1 MNNMRIVFTGDIGF
15 DRYMDKRWTDEGL
28 ISDEVLKFMHDS
40 DHVIANVEGPLVDT
54 ERNTTTEG
62 VVQLMHTMDPA
73 AITVLKRMGADIWNL
88 CNNHMMDAGQEG
100 LRETLSRAG
109 DVGVQT
115 IGAGMNIEEASR
127 ILHMD
132 EAGGI
137 GIIAVGYRRGCKPAG
152 DTLGGCFMWNDV
164 ERIRQRIAEIKLNNR
179 WCIIVAH
186 AGEEFTALPSP
197 YTRDKY
203 LEFLDMGADIIVA
216 HHPHVP
222 MNYEILGEGENRK
235 AIFYSLGNFIFD
247 TDYQRAQ
254 YNTEKGVLLR
264 LSLNERDFAFDAMG
278 IRIDRETESIRR
290 GELPRIFTNV
300 DATQYELLKA
310 LSARMFVAATKRQQI
325 YLNHDMA
332 EYDKAQWDEHF
343 ANPVRSGRVE
353 GEALDFQ
360 IICPLAE
367 TEDEDVWSKSSLKD
381 VVGYI
386 VEQMYDIDYSKALAV
401 NGNHDRLLKVME
413 RADRGD
419 KITVA
424 FLGGSITEGSVASD
438 DKSCYAYLTYSWWC
452 NTFPDAKINYV
463 NAGIGGT
470 PSLLGNGRCNE
481 DILNFEPDVVYIEF
495 SVNDVDLPNVREI
508 YEGLL
513 RRVLYSKS
521 SPAVVVINNGF
532 YNDGRTVQDVHNELA
547 AYYGIPAISIVDTL
561 VACTM
566 DGRIPIRDITPDDL
580 HPNDRGHML
589 LAGIIRYVQDGIYN
603 EYLDKR
609 AYWILQKSLSGMNV
623 DESIYSC
630 DRNAHDNEGYT
641 NHKVISG
648 DSTESLK
655 KLPAL
660 TNNSYETLHRYN
672 SLNSTPIL
680 HGFRVDERPVEAVKI
695 WERGGYLAE
704 HAGDSIEYNI
714 KASTLCIGFKRSL
727 IKPAPIAK
735 VFLDGVEAAILDAN
749 FDEDWGN
756 KLEIVPILEDNNLE
770 SSGISK
776 AGDLTEAA
784 DKPMHNIKIEIVDA
798 PLSCVPF
805 YLVAIYGN

>member
-1 MNNMRIVFTGDIGF
+1 MNNLQIVFTGDIGF

-28 ISDEVLKFMHDS
+28 ISDEVLKFMHSS
-40 DHVIANVEGPLVDT
+40 DHVIANVEGPLVDNMQ
-54 ERNTTTEG
+54 NTTTEG
-62 VVQLMHTMDPA
+62 VLQLMHTMDPA

-100 LRETLSRAG
+100 LAWTLQAAKAAG
-109 DVGVQT
+109 GST
-115 IGAGMNIEEASR
+115 IGAGMNIDEASS
-127 ILHMD
+127 ILRLN

-137 GIIAVGYRRGCKPAG
+137 GIIAVGYRRGCKPAS

-164 ERIRQRIAEIKLNNR
+164 DRIRERIDEIKSNNR

-222 MNYEILGEGENRK
+222 MNYELIGEGANRK

-264 LSLNERDFAFDAMG
+264 LSLNEKGFDFDAMG
-278 IRIDRETESIRR
+278 IRIDRESESIKR

-310 LSARMFVAATKRQQI
+310 LSAKMFIAATKRQQI
-325 YLNHDMA
+325 YLNKAMA
-332 EYDKAQWDEHF
+332 EYDPSQWEEHF
-343 ANPVRSGRVE
+343 ANPKRSGRVE
-353 GEALDFQ
+353 GEALDFR

-367 TEDEDVWSKSSLKD
+367 KESEQVWSKSHLKD
-381 VVGYI
+381 VMGYI

-401 NGNHDRLLKVME
+401 NGNHDRLLSVME
-413 RADRGD
+413 RADKGD
-419 KITVA
+419 NITVA

-438 DKSCYAYLTYSWWC
+438 DKNCYAYLTYRWWC
-452 NTFPDAKINYV
+452 STFPDASIQYV

-470 PSLLGNGRCNE
+470 PSLLGVGRCNE
-481 DILNFEPDVVYIEF
+481 DILDYEPDVVYIEF
-495 SVNDVDLPNVREI
+495 SVNDVDLPNVGEI

-513 RRVLYSKS
+513 RKVLYSKS
-521 SPAVVVINNGF
+521 NPAVVVINNGF
-532 YNDGRTVQDVHNELA
+532 YNDGRTVQDVHNKLA
-547 AYYGIPAISIVDTL
+547 SYYGIPAISIVDTL
-561 VACTM
+561 VACTL

-580 HPNDRGHML
+580 HPNDRGHIL
-589 LAGIIRYVQDGIYN
+589 LAGVIRYVQDKIYN

-609 AYWILQKSLSGMNV
+609 IDLTLQDSVLS
-623 DESIYSC
+623 ESADPGC
-630 DRNAHDNEGYT
+630 TAHM
-641 NHKVISG
+641 
-648 DSTESLK
+648 
-655 KLPAL
+655 LPAL
-660 TNNSYETLHRYN
+660 TGNSYETLHRYN
-672 SLNSTPIL
+672 SINSNPVLN
-680 HGFRVDERPVEAVKI
+680 GFRADERPIEAVKI
-695 WERGGYLAE
+695 WERGGYLAD

-714 KASTLCIGFKRSL
+714 NASTICVSFKRSL

-735 VFLDGVEAAILDAN
+735 VFLDGAEVAILDAN

-756 KLEIVPILEDNNLE
+756 KLEIVPILE
-770 SSGISK
+770 GSK
-776 AGDLTEAA
+776 SDSA
-784 DKPMHNIKIEIVDA
+784 DRPSHSIKVEIVDA
-798 PLSCVPF
+798 PEGCVPF
-805 YLVAIYGN
+805 YLVAVYGN

>member
-1 MNNMRIVFTGDIGF
+1 MNNLQIVFTGDIGF

-28 ISDEVLKFMHDS
+28 ISDEVLKFMHNS
-40 DHVIANVEGPLVDT
+40 DHVIANVEGPLVDNMQ
-54 ERNTTTEG
+54 NTTTEG
-62 VVQLMHTMDPA
+62 VLQLMHTMDPA

-100 LRETLSRAG
+100 LAATLQAAKAAG
-109 DVGVQT
+109 VST
-115 IGAGMNIEEASR
+115 IGAGMNIDEASS
-127 ILHMD
+127 ILRLD

-137 GIIAVGYRRGCKPAG
+137 GIIAVGYRRGCKPAS

-164 ERIRQRIAEIKLNNR
+164 DRIRERIDEIKSNNR

-222 MNYEILGEGENRK
+222 MNYELIGEGANRK

-264 LSLNERDFAFDAMG
+264 LSLNEKGFDFDAMG
-278 IRIDRETESIRR
+278 IRIDRESESIKR

-310 LSARMFVAATKRQQI
+310 LSAKMFIAATKRQQI
-325 YLNHDMA
+325 YLNKAMA
-332 EYDKAQWDEHF
+332 EYDPSQWEEHF
-343 ANPVRSGRVE
+343 ANPKRSGRVE
-353 GEALDFQ
+353 GEALDFR

-367 TEDEDVWSKSSLKD
+367 KENEQVWSKSHLKD
-381 VVGYI
+381 VMGYI
-386 VEQMYDIDYSKALAV
+386 VEQMYDIDYSKAPAV
-401 NGNHDRLLKVME
+401 NGNHDRLLSVME
-413 RADRGD
+413 RADKGD

-438 DKSCYAYLTYSWWC
+438 DKNCYAYLTYRWWC
-452 NTFPDAKINYV
+452 STFPDARIQYV

-470 PSLLGNGRCNE
+470 PSLLGVGRCNE
-481 DILNFEPDVVYIEF
+481 DILDYEPDVVYIEF
-495 SVNDVDLPNVREI
+495 SVNDVDLPNVSEI

-513 RRVLYSKS
+513 RKVLYSKS
-521 SPAVVVINNGF
+521 NPAVVVINNGF
-532 YNDGRTVQDVHNELA
+532 YNDGRTVQDVHNKLA
-547 AYYGIPAISIVDTL
+547 SYYGIPAISIVDTL
-561 VACTM
+561 VACTL

-580 HPNDRGHML
+580 HPNDRGHIL
-589 LAGIIRYVQDGIYN
+589 LAGVIRYVQDKIYN

-609 AYWILQKSLSGMNV
+609 IDLKLQNSVLS
-623 DESIYSC
+623 ESADPGC
-630 DRNAHDNEGYT
+630 TAHM
-641 NHKVISG
+641 
-648 DSTESLK
+648 
-655 KLPAL
+655 LPAL
-660 TNNSYETLHRYN
+660 TGNSYETLHRYN
-672 SLNSTPIL
+672 SSNSTPVL
-680 HGFRVDERPVEAVKI
+680 NGFRADERPIEAVKI

-704 HAGDSIEYNI
+704 HTGDSIEYNI
-714 KASTLCIGFKRSL
+714 NASTICVSFKRSL

-735 VFLDGVEAAILDAN
+735 VFLDGAEVVTLDAN

-756 KLEIVPILEDNNLE
+756 KLEIVPILE
-770 SSGISK
+770 GSK
-776 AGDLTEAA
+776 SDSA
-784 DKPMHNIKIEIVDA
+784 DRPLHSIKVEIVDA
-798 PLSCVPF
+798 PEGCVPF
-805 YLVAIYGN
+805 YLVAVYGN

>member
-1 MNNMRIVFTGDIGF
+1 MNNLQIVFTGDIGF
-15 DRYMDKRWTDEGL
+15 DRYMDKRWMDEGL
-28 ISDEVLKFMHDS
+28 ISDEVLKFMHNS
-40 DHVIANVEGPLVDT
+40 DHVIANVEGPLVDNMQ
-54 ERNTTTEG
+54 NTATEG
-62 VVQLMHTMDPA
+62 VLQLMHTMDPV

-100 LRETLSRAG
+100 LAATLQAAKTAG
-109 DVGVQT
+109 VST
-115 IGAGMNIEEASR
+115 IGAGMNIDEASS
-127 ILHMD
+127 ILRLD

-137 GIIAVGYRRGCKPAG
+137 GIIAVGYRRGCKPAS

-164 ERIRQRIAEIKLNNR
+164 DRIRQRIAEIKLNNR
-179 WCIIVAH
+179 WCVIVAH

-222 MNYEILGEGENRK
+222 MNYELIGEGADRK

-278 IRIDRETESIRR
+278 IRIDRESETIKR

-300 DATQYELLKA
+300 DAAQYDLLKA

-325 YLNHDMA
+325 YLNKAMT
-332 EYDKAQWDEHF
+332 EYDSSQWDEHF

-360 IICPLAE
+360 IICPLAD

-401 NGNHDRLLKVME
+401 RGDHDRLLKVME
-413 RADRGD
+413 RADRGEN
-419 KITVA
+419 ITIA

-470 PSLLGNGRCNE
+470 PSLLGVGRCNE
-481 DILNFEPDVVYIEF
+481 DILDYEPDVVYIEF
-495 SVNDVDLPNVREI
+495 SVNDVDLPNVGEI

-513 RRVLYSKS
+513 RKVLYSKS
-521 SPAVVVINNGF
+521 NPAVVVINNGF
-532 YNDGRTVQDVHNELA
+532 YNDGRTVQDVHNKLA
-547 AYYGIPAISIVDTL
+547 SYYGIPAISIVDTL
-561 VACTM
+561 VACTL

-580 HPNDRGHML
+580 HPNDRGHIL
-589 LAGIIRYVQDGIYN
+589 LAGVIRYVQDKIYN

-609 AYWILQKSLSGMNV
+609 IDLTLQNSVLSERTGKCSLN
-623 DESIYSC
+623 C
-630 DRNAHDNEGYT
+630 DCNAKAPDISTYRNPNDADTDCPAHM
-641 NHKVISG
+641 
-648 DSTESLK
+648 
-655 KLPAL
+655 LPAL
-660 TNNSYETLHRYN
+660 TCNSYETLQRYN
-672 SLNSTPIL
+672 SINSNPVLN
-680 HGFRVDERPVEAVKI
+680 GFRVDERPIEAVKI

-704 HAGDSIEYNI
+704 HTGDSIEYNI
-714 KASTLCIGFKRSL
+714 NASTICVSFKRSL

-735 VFLDGVEAAILDAN
+735 VFLDGAEVAILDAN
-749 FDEDWGN
+749 FYEDWGN
-756 KLEIVPILEDNNLE
+756 KLEIVPILEGNKSD
-770 SSGISK
+770 S
-776 AGDLTEAA
+776 A
-784 DKPMHNIKIEIVDA
+784 DRPSHNIKVEIVDA
-798 PLSCVPF
+798 PEGCVPF
-805 YLVAIYGN
+805 YLVAVYGN

>member
-1 MNNMRIVFTGDIGF
+1 MNNLQIVFTGDIGF

-28 ISDEVLKFMHDS
+28 ISDEVLKFMHNS
-40 DHVIANVEGPLVDT
+40 DHVIANVEGPLVDNMQ
-54 ERNTTTEG
+54 NTTTEG
-62 VVQLMHTMDPA
+62 VLQLMHTMDPA

-100 LRETLSRAG
+100 LSCTLQAAKAAG
-109 DVGVQT
+109 VST
-115 IGAGMNIEEASR
+115 IGAGMNIDEASS
-127 ILHMD
+127 ILRLD

-137 GIIAVGYRRGCKPAG
+137 GIIAVGYRRGCKPAS

-164 ERIRQRIAEIKLNNR
+164 DRIRERIDEIKLNNR

-222 MNYEILGEGENRK
+222 MNYELIGEGTNRK

-264 LSLNERDFAFDAMG
+264 LSLNENGFDFDAMG
-278 IRIDRETESIRR
+278 IRIDRESESIKR

-310 LSARMFVAATKRQQI
+310 LSAKMFVAATKRQQI
-325 YLNHDMA
+325 YLNKAMA
-332 EYDKAQWDEHF
+332 EYDPSQWEEHF
-343 ANPVRSGRVE
+343 ANPKRSGRVE
-353 GEALDFQ
+353 GEALDFR

-367 TEDEDVWSKSSLKD
+367 KESEQVWSKSNLKD
-381 VVGYI
+381 VMGYI
-386 VEQMYDIDYSKALAV
+386 VEQMYDIDYSKAPAV
-401 NGNHDRLLKVME
+401 NGNHDRLLSVME
-413 RADRGD
+413 RADKGD
-419 KITVA
+419 KITIA

-438 DKSCYAYLTYSWWC
+438 DKNCYAYLTYSWWC
-452 NTFPDAKINYV
+452 STFPDARIQYV

-470 PSLLGNGRCNE
+470 PSLLGVGRCNE
-481 DILNFEPDVVYIEF
+481 DILDFEPDVVYIEF
-495 SVNDVDLPNVREI
+495 SVNDVDLPNVSEI

-513 RRVLYSKS
+513 RKVLYSKS
-521 SPAVVVINNGF
+521 NPAVVVINNGF
-532 YNDGRTVQDVHNELA
+532 YNDGRTVQDVHNKLA
-547 AYYGIPAISIVDTL
+547 SYYGIPAISIVDTL
-561 VACTM
+561 VACTL

-580 HPNDRGHML
+580 HPNDRGHIL
-589 LAGIIRYVQDGIYN
+589 LAGVIRYVQDKIYN

-609 AYWILQKSLSGMNV
+609 IDLTLQNSVLS
-623 DESIYSC
+623 ESADPGC
-630 DRNAHDNEGYT
+630 TAHM
-641 NHKVISG
+641 
-648 DSTESLK
+648 
-655 KLPAL
+655 LPAL
-660 TNNSYETLHRYN
+660 TGNSYETLHRYN
-672 SLNSTPIL
+672 SSNSTPVL
-680 HGFRVDERPVEAVKI
+680 NGFRADERPIEAVKI

-704 HAGDSIEYNI
+704 HTGDSIEYNI
-714 KASTLCIGFKRSL
+714 NASTICVSFKRSL

-735 VFLDGVEAAILDAN
+735 VFLDGAEVAILDAN

-756 KLEIVPILEDNNLE
+756 KLEIVPILEGSKSD
-770 SSGISK
+770 SGDRPLHS
-776 AGDLTEAA
+776 
-784 DKPMHNIKIEIVDA
+784 IKVEIVDA
-798 PLSCVPF
+798 PESCVPF
-805 YLVAIYGN
+805 YLVAVYGN

>member
-100 LRETLSRAG
+100 LKETLSRAE

-300 DATQYELLKA
+300 DATQYDLLKA

-367 TEDEDVWSKSSLKD
+367 TEDEDVWSTSSLQD

-419 KITVA
+419 KLTVA
-424 FLGGSITEGSVASD
+424 FLGGSITEGSVASN
-438 DKSCYAYLTYSWWC
+438 DKSCYAYLTYRWWG

-495 SVNDVDLPNVREI
+495 SVNDVDLPNVSEI

-513 RRVLYSKS
+513 RKVLYSKS
-521 SPAVVVINNGF
+521 NPAVVVINNGF
-532 YNDGRTVQDVHNELA
+532 YNDGRTVQDVHNKLA
-547 AYYGIPAISIVDTL
+547 SYYGIPAISIVDTL
-561 VACTM
+561 VACTL

-580 HPNDRGHML
+580 HPNDRGHIL
-589 LAGIIRYVQDGIYN
+589 LAGVIRYVQDKIYN

-609 AYWILQKSLSGMNV
+609 IDLTLQNSVLSENADKCSLRCDSNAQTP
-623 DESIYSC
+623 DISTYRNPNEADPSC
-630 DRNAHDNEGYT
+630 PAHM
-641 NHKVISG
+641 
-648 DSTESLK
+648 
-655 KLPAL
+655 LPAL
-660 TNNSYETLHRYN
+660 TCNSYETLHRYN
-672 SLNSTPIL
+672 SFNSNPVLN
-680 HGFRVDERPVEAVKI
+680 GFRADERPIEAVKI
-695 WERGGYLAE
+695 WDRGGYLAE
-704 HAGDSIEYNI
+704 HIGDSIEYIIN
-714 KASTLCIGFKRSL
+714 ASTVCVSFKRSL

-735 VFLDGVEAAILDAN
+735 VFLDGAEVAILDAN

-756 KLEIVPILEDNNLE
+756 KLEIVPILE
-770 SSGISK
+770 GSK
-776 AGDLTEAA
+776 SDSA
-784 DKPMHNIKIEIVDA
+784 DRPSHSIKVEIVDA
-798 PLSCVPF
+798 PEGCVPF
-805 YLVAIYGN
+805 YLVAVYGN

>member
-1 MNNMRIVFTGDIGF
+1 MNNLQIVFTGDIGF

-28 ISDEVLKFMHDS
+28 ISDEVLKFMHNS
-40 DHVIANVEGPLVDT
+40 DHVIANVEGPLVDNMQ
-54 ERNTTTEG
+54 NTTTEG
-62 VVQLMHTMDPA
+62 VLQLMHTMDPA
-73 AITVLKRMGADIWNL
+73 AITVLKRMRADIWNL

-100 LRETLSRAG
+100 LAATLQAAKAAG
-109 DVGVQT
+109 VST
-115 IGAGMNIEEASR
+115 IGAGMNIDEASS
-127 ILHMD
+127 ILRMD

-137 GIIAVGYRRGCKPAG
+137 GIIAVGYRRGCKPAS

-164 ERIRQRIAEIKLNNR
+164 DRIRERIDEIKLNNR

-222 MNYEILGEGENRK
+222 MNYELIGEGANRK

-254 YNTEKGVLLR
+254 YNTEKGVLLK
-264 LSLNERDFAFDAMG
+264 LMLTDKSFDFEAMG

-470 PSLLGNGRCNE
+470 PSLLGVGRCNE
-481 DILNFEPDVVYIEF
+481 DILDFEPDVVYIEF
-495 SVNDVDLPNVREI
+495 SVNDVDLPNVSEI

-513 RRVLYSKS
+513 RKVLYSKS
-521 SPAVVVINNGF
+521 NPAVVVINNGF
-532 YNDGRTVQDVHNELA
+532 YNDGRTVQDVHNKLA
-547 AYYGIPAISIVDTL
+547 SYYGIPAISIVDTL
-561 VACTM
+561 VACTL

-580 HPNDRGHML
+580 HPNDRGHIL
-589 LAGIIRYVQDGIYN
+589 LAGVIRYVQDNIYN

-609 AYWILQKSLSGMNV
+609 IYLTLQNSVLS
-623 DESIYSC
+623 ESADPGC
-630 DRNAHDNEGYT
+630 TAHM
-641 NHKVISG
+641 
-648 DSTESLK
+648 
-655 KLPAL
+655 LPAL
-660 TNNSYETLHRYN
+660 TCNSYETLHRYN
-672 SLNSTPIL
+672 SINSNPVLN
-680 HGFRVDERPVEAVKI
+680 GFRVDERPIEAVKI

-704 HAGDSIEYNI
+704 HTGDSIEYII
-714 KASTLCIGFKRSL
+714 KASTICVSFKRSL

-735 VFLDGVEAAILDAN
+735 VFLDGAEVAILDAN

-756 KLEIVPILEDNNLE
+756 KLEIVPILEGSKSD
-770 SSGISK
+770 SGDRLS
-776 AGDLTEAA
+776 
-784 DKPMHNIKIEIVDA
+784 HRIKVEIVDA
-798 PLSCVPF
+798 PEGCVPF
-805 YLVAIYGN
+805 YLVAVYGN

>member
-40 DHVIANVEGPLVDT
+40 DHVIANVEGPLV
-54 ERNTTTEG
+54 EAARNTTTEG

-88 CNNHMMDAGQEG
+88 CNNHIMDAGQEG
-100 LRETLSRAG
+100 LKETLSRAE

-300 DATQYELLKA
+300 DATQYDLLKA

-367 TEDEDVWSKSSLKD
+367 TEDEDVWSTSSLQD

-419 KITVA
+419 KLTVA
-424 FLGGSITEGSVASD
+424 FLGGSITEGSVASN
-438 DKSCYAYLTYSWWC
+438 DKSCYAYLTYRWWC

-609 AYWILQKSLSGMNV
+609 IELTLQNSVLSESADKCSLS
-623 DESIYSC
+623 C
-630 DRNAHDNEGYT
+630 DSNAQTPDISTYRNPNDADTDCPAHM
-641 NHKVISG
+641 
-648 DSTESLK
+648 
-655 KLPAL
+655 LPAL
-660 TNNSYETLHRYN
+660 TCNSYETLHRYN
-672 SLNSTPIL
+672 SSNSTPVL
-680 HGFRVDERPVEAVKI
+680 NGFRADERPIEAVKI
-695 WERGGYLAE
+695 WERGGYLAD
-704 HAGDSIEYNI
+704 HTGDSIEYNI
-714 KASTLCIGFKRSL
+714 NASTICVSFKRSL

-735 VFLDGVEAAILDAN
+735 VFLDGAEVAILDAN
-749 FDEDWGN
+749 FYEDWGN
-756 KLEIVPILEDNNLE
+756 KLEIVPILE
-770 SSGISK
+770 GSK
-776 AGDLTEAA
+776 SDSA
-784 DKPMHNIKIEIVDA
+784 DRPSHSIKVEIVDA
-798 PLSCVPF
+798 PEGCVPF
-805 YLVAIYGN
+805 YLVAVYGN

>member
-100 LRETLSRAG
+100 LKETLSRAE

-300 DATQYELLKA
+300 DATQYDLLKA

-367 TEDEDVWSKSSLKD
+367 TEDEDVWSTSSLQD

-419 KITVA
+419 KLTVA

-438 DKSCYAYLTYSWWC
+438 DKSCYAYLTYRWWC
-452 NTFPDAKINYV
+452 NTFPDAKIQYV

-470 PSLLGNGRCNE
+470 PSLLGVGRCNE
-481 DILNFEPDVVYIEF
+481 DILDYEPDVVYIEF
-495 SVNDVDLPNVREI
+495 SVNDVDLPNVSEI

-513 RRVLYSKS
+513 RKVLYSKS
-521 SPAVVVINNGF
+521 NPAVVVINNGF
-532 YNDGRTVQDVHNELA
+532 YNDGRTVQDVHNKLA
-547 AYYGIPAISIVDTL
+547 SYYGIPAISIVDTL
-561 VACTM
+561 VACTL

-580 HPNDRGHML
+580 HPNDRGHIL
-589 LAGIIRYVQDGIYN
+589 LAGVIRYVQDKIYN

-609 AYWILQKSLSGMNV
+609 IDLTLQNSVSGENADKCSLRCDSNAQTP
-623 DESIYSC
+623 DISTYRNPNEADPSC
-630 DRNAHDNEGYT
+630 PAHM
-641 NHKVISG
+641 
-648 DSTESLK
+648 
-655 KLPAL
+655 LPAL
-660 TNNSYETLHRYN
+660 TCNSYETLHRYN
-672 SLNSTPIL
+672 SFNSNPVLN
-680 HGFRVDERPVEAVKI
+680 GFRADERPIEAVKI
-695 WERGGYLAE
+695 WDRGGYLAE
-704 HAGDSIEYNI
+704 HIGDSIEYIIN
-714 KASTLCIGFKRSL
+714 ASTVCVSFKRSL

-735 VFLDGVEAAILDAN
+735 VFLDGAEVAILDAN

-756 KLEIVPILEDNNLE
+756 KLEIVPILE
-770 SSGISK
+770 GSK
-776 AGDLTEAA
+776 SDSV
-784 DKPMHNIKIEIVDA
+784 DRPSHSIKVEIVDA
-798 PLSCVPF
+798 PEGCVPF
-805 YLVAIYGN
+805 YLVAVYGN

>member
-40 DHVIANVEGPLVDT
+40 DHVIANVEGPLV
-54 ERNTTTEG
+54 EAARNTTTEG

-100 LRETLSRAG
+100 LAATLQAARDAG
-109 DVGVQT
+109 VRT
-115 IGAGMNIEEASR
+115 IGVGMNIDEASG
-127 ILHMD
+127 ILHME

-137 GIIAVGYRRGCKPAG
+137 GIISVGYRRGCKPAG

-264 LSLNERDFAFDAMG
+264 LSLNEWDFAFDAMG

-300 DATQYELLKA
+300 DATQYDLLKA

-470 PSLLGNGRCNE
+470 PSLLGVGRCNE
-481 DILNFEPDVVYIEF
+481 DILDYEPDVVYIEF
-495 SVNDVDLPNVREI
+495 SVNDVDLPNVSEI

-513 RRVLYSKS
+513 RKVLYSKS
-521 SPAVVVINNGF
+521 NPAVVVINNGF
-532 YNDGRTVQDVHNELA
+532 YNDGRTVQDVHNKLA
-547 AYYGIPAISIVDTL
+547 SYYGIPAISIVDTL
-561 VACTM
+561 VACTL

-580 HPNDRGHML
+580 HPNDRGHIL
-589 LAGIIRYVQDGIYN
+589 LAGVIRYVQDKIYN

-609 AYWILQKSLSGMNV
+609 IDLTLQNSVSGENADKCSLRCDSNAQTP
-623 DESIYSC
+623 DISTYRNPNEADPSC
-630 DRNAHDNEGYT
+630 PAHM
-641 NHKVISG
+641 
-648 DSTESLK
+648 
-655 KLPAL
+655 LPAL
-660 TNNSYETLHRYN
+660 TCNSYETLHRYN
-672 SLNSTPIL
+672 SFNSNPVLN
-680 HGFRVDERPVEAVKI
+680 GFRADERPIEAVKI
-695 WERGGYLAE
+695 WDRGGYLAE
-704 HAGDSIEYNI
+704 HIGDSIEYIIN
-714 KASTLCIGFKRSL
+714 ASTVCVSFKRSL

-735 VFLDGVEAAILDAN
+735 VFLDGAEVAILDAN

-756 KLEIVPILEDNNLE
+756 KLEIVPILE
-770 SSGISK
+770 GSK
-776 AGDLTEAA
+776 SDSV
-784 DKPMHNIKIEIVDA
+784 DRPSHSIKVEIVDA
-798 PLSCVPF
+798 PEGCVPF
-805 YLVAIYGN
+805 YLVAVYGN

>member
-1 MNNMRIVFTGDIGF
+1 MNNLQIVFTGDIGF

-28 ISDEVLKFMHDS
+28 ISDEVLKFIHNS
-40 DHVIANVEGPLVDT
+40 DHVIANVEGPLVDNMQ
-54 ERNTTTEG
+54 NTTKEG
-62 VVQLMHTMDPA
+62 VLQLMHTMDPA

-100 LRETLSRAG
+100 LSCTLQAAKAAG
-109 DVGVQT
+109 VST
-115 IGAGMNIEEASR
+115 IGAGMNIDEASS
-127 ILHMD
+127 ILRLD

-137 GIIAVGYRRGCKPAG
+137 GIIAVGYRRGCKPAS

-164 ERIRQRIAEIKLNNR
+164 DRIRERIDEIKLNNR

-203 LEFLDMGADIIVA
+203 LQFLDMGADIIVA

-222 MNYEILGEGENRK
+222 MNYELIGEGANRK

-264 LSLNERDFAFDAMG
+264 LSLNEKGFDFDAMG
-278 IRIDRETESIRR
+278 IRIDRESESIKR

-310 LSARMFVAATKRQQI
+310 LSAKMFIAATKRQQI
-325 YLNHDMA
+325 YLNKAMA
-332 EYDKAQWDEHF
+332 EYDSSQWEEHF
-343 ANPVRSGRVE
+343 ANPKRSGRVE
-353 GEALDFQ
+353 GEALDFR

-367 TEDEDVWSKSSLKD
+367 KENEQVWSKSHLKD
-381 VVGYI
+381 VMGYI
-386 VEQMYDIDYSKALAV
+386 VEQMYDIDYSKAPAV
-401 NGNHDRLLKVME
+401 NGNHDRLLSVME
-413 RADRGD
+413 RADKGD

-438 DKSCYAYLTYSWWC
+438 DKNCYAYLTYRWWC
-452 NTFPDAKINYV
+452 STFPDARIQYV

-470 PSLLGNGRCNE
+470 PSLLGVGRCNE
-481 DILNFEPDVVYIEF
+481 DILDYEPDVVYIEF
-495 SVNDVDLPNVREI
+495 SVNDVDLPNVSEI

-513 RRVLYSKS
+513 RKVLYSKS
-521 SPAVVVINNGF
+521 NPAVVVINNGF
-532 YNDGRTVQDVHNELA
+532 YNDGRTVQDVHNKLA
-547 AYYGIPAISIVDTL
+547 SYYGIPAISIVDTL
-561 VACTM
+561 VACTL

-580 HPNDRGHML
+580 HPNDRGHIL
-589 LAGIIRYVQDGIYN
+589 LAGVIRYVQDKIYN

-609 AYWILQKSLSGMNV
+609 IDLTLQNSVLSENADKCSLS
-623 DESIYSC
+623 C
-630 DRNAHDNEGYT
+630 DSNAQTPDISTYRNPNDADTDCPAHM
-641 NHKVISG
+641 
-648 DSTESLK
+648 
-655 KLPAL
+655 LPAL
-660 TNNSYETLHRYN
+660 TCNSYETLHRYN
-672 SLNSTPIL
+672 STNSTPVL
-680 HGFRVDERPVEAVKI
+680 NGFRVDERPIEAVKI

-704 HAGDSIEYNI
+704 HTGDSIEYII
-714 KASTLCIGFKRSL
+714 KASTICVSFKRSL

-735 VFLDGVEAAILDAN
+735 VFLDGAEVAILDAN

-756 KLEIVPILEDNNLE
+756 KLEIIPILE
-770 SSGISK
+770 GSK
-776 AGDLTEAA
+776 SDSA
-784 DKPMHNIKIEIVDA
+784 DRPSHSIKVEIVDA
-798 PLSCVPF
+798 PEGCVPF
-805 YLVAIYGN
+805 YLVAVYGN

>member
-40 DHVIANVEGPLVDT
+40 DHVIANVEGPLV
-54 ERNTTTEG
+54 EAARNTTTEG

-88 CNNHMMDAGQEG
+88 CNNHIMDAGQEG
-100 LRETLSRAG
+100 LAATLQAARDAG
-109 DVGVQT
+109 VRT
-115 IGAGMNIEEASR
+115 IGVGMNIDEASG
-127 ILHMD
+127 ILHME

-137 GIIAVGYRRGCKPAG
+137 GIISVGYRRGCKPAG

-278 IRIDRETESIRR
+278 IRIERETESIRR

-300 DATQYELLKA
+300 DATQYDLLKA

-367 TEDEDVWSKSSLKD
+367 TEDEDVWSTSSLQD

-419 KITVA
+419 KLTVA
-424 FLGGSITEGSVASD
+424 FLGGSITEGSVASN
-438 DKSCYAYLTYSWWC
+438 DKSCYAYLTYRWWC

-495 SVNDVDLPNVREI
+495 SVNDVDLPNVSEI

-513 RRVLYSKS
+513 RKVLYSKS
-521 SPAVVVINNGF
+521 NPAVVVINNGF
-532 YNDGRTVQDVHNELA
+532 YNDGRTVQDVHNKLA
-547 AYYGIPAISIVDTL
+547 SYYGIPAISIVDTL
-561 VACTM
+561 VACTL

-580 HPNDRGHML
+580 HPNDRGHIL
-589 LAGIIRYVQDGIYN
+589 LAGVIRYVQDKIYN

-609 AYWILQKSLSGMNV
+609 IDLTLQNSVSGENADKCSLRCDSNAQTP
-623 DESIYSC
+623 DISTYRNPNEADPSC
-630 DRNAHDNEGYT
+630 PAHM
-641 NHKVISG
+641 
-648 DSTESLK
+648 
-655 KLPAL
+655 LPAL
-660 TNNSYETLHRYN
+660 TCNSYETLHRYN
-672 SLNSTPIL
+672 SFNSNPVLN
-680 HGFRVDERPVEAVKI
+680 GFRADERPIEAVKI
-695 WERGGYLAE
+695 WDRGGYLAE
-704 HAGDSIEYNI
+704 HIGDSIEYIIN
-714 KASTLCIGFKRSL
+714 ASTVCVSFKRSL

-735 VFLDGVEAAILDAN
+735 VFLDGAEVAILDAN

-756 KLEIVPILEDNNLE
+756 KLEIVPILE
-770 SSGISK
+770 GSK
-776 AGDLTEAA
+776 SDSV
-784 DKPMHNIKIEIVDA
+784 DRPSHSIKVEIVDA
-798 PLSCVPF
+798 PEGCVPF
-805 YLVAIYGN
+805 YLVAVYGN

>member
-1 MNNMRIVFTGDIGF
+1 MNNLQIVFTGDIGF

-28 ISDEVLKFMHDS
+28 ISDEVLKFMHNS
-40 DHVIANVEGPLVDT
+40 DHVIANVEGPLVDNMQ
-54 ERNTTTEG
+54 NTTTEG
-62 VVQLMHTMDPA
+62 VLQLMHTMDPA

-88 CNNHMMDAGQEG
+88 CNNHIMDAGQEG
-100 LRETLSRAG
+100 LSCTLQTAKAAG
-109 DVGVQT
+109 VST
-115 IGAGMNIEEASR
+115 IGAGMNIDEASS
-127 ILHMD
+127 ILRLN

-137 GIIAVGYRRGCKPAG
+137 GIIAVGYRRGCKPAS

-164 ERIRQRIAEIKLNNR
+164 DRIRERIDEIKSNNR

-222 MNYEILGEGENRK
+222 MNYELIGEGANRK

-264 LSLNERDFAFDAMG
+264 LSLNENGFDFDAMG
-278 IRIDRETESIRR
+278 IRIDRESESIKR

-300 DATQYELLKA
+300 DAAQYDLLKA

-325 YLNHDMA
+325 YLNKAMT
-332 EYDKAQWDEHF
+332 EYDSSQWDEHF

-360 IICPLAE
+360 IICPLAD

-401 NGNHDRLLKVME
+401 RGDQDRLRNVME
-413 RADRGD
+413 RADKGD

-438 DKSCYAYLTYSWWC
+438 DKNCYAYLTYRWWC
-452 NTFPDAKINYV
+452 STFPDARIQYV

-470 PSLLGNGRCNE
+470 PSLLGVGRCNE
-481 DILNFEPDVVYIEF
+481 DILDFEPDVVYIEF
-495 SVNDVDLPNVREI
+495 SVNDVDLPNVSEI

-513 RRVLYSKS
+513 RKVLYSKS
-521 SPAVVVINNGF
+521 NPAVVVINNGF
-532 YNDGRTVQDVHNELA
+532 YNDGRTVQDVHNKLA
-547 AYYGIPAISIVDTL
+547 SYYGIPAISIVDTL
-561 VACTM
+561 VACTL

-580 HPNDRGHML
+580 HPNDRGHIL
-589 LAGIIRYVQDGIYN
+589 LAGVIRYVQDKIYN

-609 AYWILQKSLSGMNV
+609 INLTLQNSVLS
-623 DESIYSC
+623 ESADPGC
-630 DRNAHDNEGYT
+630 TAHM
-641 NHKVISG
+641 
-648 DSTESLK
+648 
-655 KLPAL
+655 LPAL
-660 TNNSYETLHRYN
+660 TGNSYETLHRYN
-672 SLNSTPIL
+672 STNSTPVL
-680 HGFRVDERPVEAVKI
+680 NGFRADERPIEAVKI

-704 HAGDSIEYNI
+704 HTGDSIEYNI
-714 KASTLCIGFKRSL
+714 NASTICVSFKRSL

-735 VFLDGVEAAILDAN
+735 VFLDGAEVAILDAN

-756 KLEIVPILEDNNLE
+756 KLEIVPILEGSKSD
-770 SSGISK
+770 SGDRPS
-776 AGDLTEAA
+776 
-784 DKPMHNIKIEIVDA
+784 HSIKVEIVDA
-798 PLSCVPF
+798 PEGCVPF
-805 YLVAIYGN
+805 YLVAVYGN

>member
-1 MNNMRIVFTGDIGF
+1 MNNLQIVFTGDIGF

-28 ISDEVLKFMHDS
+28 ISDEVLKFMHSS
-40 DHVIANVEGPLVDT
+40 DHVIANVEGPLVDNMQ
-54 ERNTTTEG
+54 NTTTEG
-62 VVQLMHTMDPA
+62 VLQLMHTMDPA

-100 LRETLSRAG
+100 LAATLQAAKTAG
-109 DVGVQT
+109 VST
-115 IGAGMNIEEASR
+115 IGAGMNIDEASS
-127 ILHMD
+127 ILRLD

-137 GIIAVGYRRGCKPAG
+137 GIIAVGYRRGCKPAS

-164 ERIRQRIAEIKLNNR
+164 DRIRERIDEIKSNNR

-203 LEFLDMGADIIVA
+203 LQFLDMGADIIVA

-222 MNYEILGEGENRK
+222 MNYELIGEGANRK

-264 LSLNERDFAFDAMG
+264 LSLNENGFDFDAMG
-278 IRIDRETESIRR
+278 IRIDRESESIKR

-310 LSARMFVAATKRQQI
+310 LSAKMFVAATKRQQI
-325 YLNHDMA
+325 YLNKAMA
-332 EYDKAQWDEHF
+332 EYDPSQWEEHF
-343 ANPVRSGRVE
+343 ANPKRSGRVE
-353 GEALDFQ
+353 GEALDFR

-367 TEDEDVWSKSSLKD
+367 KENEQVWSKSHLKD
-381 VVGYI
+381 VMGYI
-386 VEQMYDIDYSKALAV
+386 VEQMYDIDYSKAPAV
-401 NGNHDRLLKVME
+401 NGNHDRLLSVME
-413 RADRGD
+413 RADKGD

-438 DKSCYAYLTYSWWC
+438 DKNCYAYLTYRWWC
-452 NTFPDAKINYV
+452 RTFPDARIQYV

-470 PSLLGNGRCNE
+470 PSLLGVGRCNE
-481 DILNFEPDVVYIEF
+481 DILDYEPDVVYIEF
-495 SVNDVDLPNVREI
+495 SVNDVDLPNVSEI

-513 RRVLYSKS
+513 RKVLYSKS
-521 SPAVVVINNGF
+521 NPAVVVINNGF
-532 YNDGRTVQDVHNELA
+532 YNDGRTVQDVHNKLA
-547 AYYGIPAISIVDTL
+547 SYYGIPAISIVDTL
-561 VACTM
+561 VACTL

-580 HPNDRGHML
+580 HPNDRGHIL
-589 LAGIIRYVQDGIYN
+589 LAGVIRYVQDMIYN

-609 AYWILQKSLSGMNV
+609 IDLKLQNSVLS
-623 DESIYSC
+623 ESADPGC
-630 DRNAHDNEGYT
+630 TAHM
-641 NHKVISG
+641 
-648 DSTESLK
+648 
-655 KLPAL
+655 LPAL
-660 TNNSYETLHRYN
+660 TCNSYETLHRYN
-672 SLNSTPIL
+672 SSNSTPVL
-680 HGFRVDERPVEAVKI
+680 NGFRADERPIETVKI

-704 HAGDSIEYNI
+704 HTGDSIEYNI
-714 KASTLCIGFKRSL
+714 NASTICVSFKRSL

-735 VFLDGVEAAILDAN
+735 VFLDGAEVAILDAN

-756 KLEIVPILEDNNLE
+756 KLEIVPILEGSKSD
-770 SSGISK
+770 SGDRPS
-776 AGDLTEAA
+776 
-784 DKPMHNIKIEIVDA
+784 HSIKVEIVDA
-798 PLSCVPF
+798 PEGCVPF
-805 YLVAIYGN
+805 YLVAVYGN

>member
-1 MNNMRIVFTGDIGF
+1 MNNLQIVFTGDIGF

-28 ISDEVLKFMHDS
+28 ISDEVLKFMHSS
-40 DHVIANVEGPLVDT
+40 DHVIANVEGPLVDNMQ
-54 ERNTTTEG
+54 NTTTEG
-62 VVQLMHTMDPA
+62 VLQLMHTMDPA

-100 LRETLSRAG
+100 LSCTLQAAKVAG
-109 DVGVQT
+109 VST
-115 IGAGMNIEEASR
+115 IGAGMNIDEASS
-127 ILHMD
+127 ILRLN

-137 GIIAVGYRRGCKPAG
+137 GIIAVGYRRGCKPAS

-164 ERIRQRIAEIKLNNR
+164 DRIRERIDEIKLNNR

-222 MNYEILGEGENRK
+222 MNYELIGEGANRK

-264 LSLNERDFAFDAMG
+264 LSLNEKGFDFDAMG
-278 IRIDRETESIRR
+278 IRIDRESESIKR

-310 LSARMFVAATKRQQI
+310 LSAKMFVAATKRQQI
-325 YLNHDMA
+325 YLNKAMA
-332 EYDKAQWDEHF
+332 EYDPSQWEEHF
-343 ANPVRSGRVE
+343 ANPKRSGRVE
-353 GEALDFQ
+353 GEALDFR

-367 TEDEDVWSKSSLKD
+367 KENEQVWSKSHLKD
-381 VVGYI
+381 VMGYI

-401 NGNHDRLLKVME
+401 NGNHDRLLSVME
-413 RADRGD
+413 RADKGD

-438 DKSCYAYLTYSWWC
+438 DKNCYAYLTYRWWC
-452 NTFPDAKINYV
+452 STFPDARIQYV

-470 PSLLGNGRCNE
+470 PSLLGVGRCNE
-481 DILNFEPDVVYIEF
+481 DILDYEPDVVYIEF
-495 SVNDVDLPNVREI
+495 SVNDVDLPNVSEI

-513 RRVLYSKS
+513 RKVLYSKS
-521 SPAVVVINNGF
+521 NPAVVVINNGF
-532 YNDGRTVQDVHNELA
+532 YNDGRTVQDVHNKLA
-547 AYYGIPAISIVDTL
+547 SYYGIPAISIVDTL
-561 VACTM
+561 VACTL

-580 HPNDRGHML
+580 HPNDRGHIL
-589 LAGIIRYVQDGIYN
+589 LAGVIRYVQDMIYN

-609 AYWILQKSLSGMNV
+609 IDLKLQNSVLSESADKCSLSCDSNAQTP
-623 DESIYSC
+623 DISTYRNPNDADPSC
-630 DRNAHDNEGYT
+630 PAHM
-641 NHKVISG
+641 
-648 DSTESLK
+648 
-655 KLPAL
+655 LPAL
-660 TNNSYETLHRYN
+660 TCNSYETLHRYN
-672 SLNSTPIL
+672 SSNSTPVL
-680 HGFRVDERPVEAVKI
+680 NGFRADERPIETVKI

-704 HAGDSIEYNI
+704 HTGDSIEYNI
-714 KASTLCIGFKRSL
+714 NASTICVSFKRSL

-735 VFLDGVEAAILDAN
+735 VFLDGAEVAILDAN

-756 KLEIVPILEDNNLE
+756 KLEIVPILEGSKSD
-770 SSGISK
+770 SGDRPS
-776 AGDLTEAA
+776 
-784 DKPMHNIKIEIVDA
+784 HSIKVEIVDA
-798 PLSCVPF
+798 PEGCVPF
-805 YLVAIYGN
+805 YLVAVYGN

>member
-28 ISDEVLKFMHDS
+28 ISDEVLKFMHNS
-40 DHVIANVEGPLVDT
+40 DHVIANVEGPLVEAT
-54 ERNTTTEG
+54 RNTTTEG

-88 CNNHMMDAGQEG
+88 CNNHIMDAGQEG
-100 LRETLSRAG
+100 LAATLQAARDAG
-109 DVGVQT
+109 VRT
-115 IGAGMNIEEASR
+115 IGAGMNIDEASG
-127 ILHMD
+127 ILHME

-137 GIIAVGYRRGCKPAG
+137 GIISVGYRRGCKPAG

-222 MNYEILGEGENRK
+222 MNYELIGEGADRK

-254 YNTEKGVLLR
+254 YNTEKGVLLK
-264 LSLNERDFAFDAMG
+264 LMLTDKSFDFEAMG

-495 SVNDVDLPNVREI
+495 SVNDVDLPNVREV

-513 RRVLYSKS
+513 RKVLYSKS

-532 YNDGRTVQDVHNELA
+532 YNDGRTVQNVHNELA

-609 AYWILQKSLSGMNV
+609 IDLTLQNSVSGENADKCSLRCDCNAKTPDISTYRNPN
-623 DESIYSC
+623 DADPSC
-630 DRNAHDNEGYT
+630 PAHM
-641 NHKVISG
+641 
-648 DSTESLK
+648 
-655 KLPAL
+655 LPAL
-660 TNNSYETLHRYN
+660 TCNSYETLHRYN
-672 SLNSTPIL
+672 SSNSTPVL
-680 HGFRVDERPVEAVKI
+680 NGFRADERPIETVKI

-704 HAGDSIEYNI
+704 HIGDSIEYIIN
-714 KASTLCIGFKRSL
+714 ASTICVSFKRSL

-735 VFLDGVEAAILDAN
+735 VFLDGAEVAILDAN
-749 FDEDWGN
+749 FYEDWGN
-756 KLEIVPILEDNNLE
+756 KLEIVPILEGSKSD
-770 SSGISK
+770 SGDRLS
-776 AGDLTEAA
+776 
-784 DKPMHNIKIEIVDA
+784 HSIKIEIVDA
-798 PLSCVPF
+798 PEGCVPF
-805 YLVAIYGN
+805 YLVAVYGN

>member
-40 DHVIANVEGPLVDT
+40 DHVIANVEGPLV
-54 ERNTTTEG
+54 EAARNTTTEG

-88 CNNHMMDAGQEG
+88 CNNHIMDAGQEG
-100 LRETLSRAG
+100 LAATLQAARDAG
-109 DVGVQT
+109 VRT
-115 IGAGMNIEEASR
+115 IGVGMNIDEASG
-127 ILHMD
+127 ILHME

-137 GIIAVGYRRGCKPAG
+137 GIISVGYRRGCKPAG

-222 MNYEILGEGENRK
+222 MNYELIGEGADRK

-264 LSLNERDFAFDAMG
+264 LSLNENGFDFDAMG
-278 IRIDRETESIRR
+278 IRIDRESESIKR

-310 LSARMFVAATKRQQI
+310 LSAKMFIAATKRQQI
-325 YLNHDMA
+325 YLNKAMA
-332 EYDKAQWDEHF
+332 EYDSSQWEEHF
-343 ANPVRSGRVE
+343 ANPKRSGRVE
-353 GEALDFQ
+353 GEALDFR

-367 TEDEDVWSKSSLKD
+367 KENEQVWSKSHLKD
-381 VVGYI
+381 VMGYI
-386 VEQMYDIDYSKALAV
+386 VEQMYDIDYSKAPAV
-401 NGNHDRLLKVME
+401 NGNHDRLLSVME
-413 RADRGD
+413 RADKGD

-438 DKSCYAYLTYSWWC
+438 DKNCYAYLTYRWWC
-452 NTFPDAKINYV
+452 NTFPDAKIQYV

-470 PSLLGNGRCNE
+470 PSLLGVGRCNE
-481 DILNFEPDVVYIEF
+481 DILDYEPDVVYIEF
-495 SVNDVDLPNVREI
+495 SVNDVDLPNVSEI

-513 RRVLYSKS
+513 RKVLYSKS
-521 SPAVVVINNGF
+521 NPAVVVINNGF
-532 YNDGRTVQDVHNELA
+532 YNDGRTVQDVHNKLA
-547 AYYGIPAISIVDTL
+547 SYYGIPAISIVDTL
-561 VACTM
+561 VACTL

-580 HPNDRGHML
+580 HPNDRGHIL
-589 LAGIIRYVQDGIYN
+589 LAGVIRYVQDKIYN

-609 AYWILQKSLSGMNV
+609 IDLTLQNSVSGENADKCSLRCDSNAQTP
-623 DESIYSC
+623 DISTYRNPNEADPSC
-630 DRNAHDNEGYT
+630 PAHM
-641 NHKVISG
+641 
-648 DSTESLK
+648 
-655 KLPAL
+655 LPAL
-660 TNNSYETLHRYN
+660 TCNSYETLHRYN
-672 SLNSTPIL
+672 SFNSNPVLN
-680 HGFRVDERPVEAVKI
+680 GFRADERPIEAVKI
-695 WERGGYLAE
+695 WDRGGYLAE
-704 HAGDSIEYNI
+704 HIGDSIEYIIN
-714 KASTLCIGFKRSL
+714 ASTVCVSFKRSL

-735 VFLDGVEAAILDAN
+735 VFLDGAEVAILDAN

-756 KLEIVPILEDNNLE
+756 KLEIVPILEGSKSD
-770 SSGISK
+770 SGDS
-776 AGDLTEAA
+776 
-784 DKPMHNIKIEIVDA
+784 PSHSIKVEIVDA
-798 PLSCVPF
+798 PEGCVPF
-805 YLVAIYGN
+805 YLVAVYGN

>member
-1 MNNMRIVFTGDIGF
+1 MNNLQIVFTGDIGF

-28 ISDEVLKFMHDS
+28 ISDEVLKFMHNS
-40 DHVIANVEGPLVDT
+40 DHVIANVEGPLVDNMQ
-54 ERNTTTEG
+54 NTTTEG
-62 VVQLMHTMDPA
+62 VLQLMHTMDPA

-100 LRETLSRAG
+100 LSCTLQAAKAAG
-109 DVGVQT
+109 VST
-115 IGAGMNIEEASR
+115 IGAGMNIDEASS
-127 ILHMD
+127 ILRLD

-137 GIIAVGYRRGCKPAG
+137 GIIAVGYRRGCKPAS

-164 ERIRQRIAEIKLNNR
+164 DRIRERIDEIKSNNR

-203 LEFLDMGADIIVA
+203 LQFLDMGADIIVA

-222 MNYEILGEGENRK
+222 MNYELIGEGANRK

-264 LSLNERDFAFDAMG
+264 LSLNENGFDFDAMG
-278 IRIDRETESIRR
+278 IRIDRESESIKR

-310 LSARMFVAATKRQQI
+310 LSAKMFIAATKRQQI
-325 YLNHDMA
+325 YLNKAMA
-332 EYDKAQWDEHF
+332 EYDSSQWEEHF
-343 ANPVRSGRVE
+343 ANPKRSGRVE
-353 GEALDFQ
+353 GEALDFR

-367 TEDEDVWSKSSLKD
+367 KENEQVWSKSNLKD
-381 VVGYI
+381 VMGYI

-401 NGNHDRLLKVME
+401 NGNHDRLLSVME

-438 DKSCYAYLTYSWWC
+438 DKNCYAYLTYRWWC
-452 NTFPDAKINYV
+452 STFPDARIQYV

-470 PSLLGNGRCNE
+470 PSLLGVGRCNE
-481 DILNFEPDVVYIEF
+481 DILDYEPDVVYIEF
-495 SVNDVDLPNVREI
+495 SVNDVDLPNVSEI

-513 RRVLYSKS
+513 RKVLYSKS
-521 SPAVVVINNGF
+521 NPAVVVINNGF
-532 YNDGRTVQDVHNELA
+532 YNDGRTVQDVHNKLA
-547 AYYGIPAISIVDTL
+547 SYYGIPAISIVDTL
-561 VACTM
+561 VACTL

-580 HPNDRGHML
+580 HPNDRGHIL
-589 LAGIIRYVQDGIYN
+589 LAGVIRYVQDKIYN

-609 AYWILQKSLSGMNV
+609 IDLTLQNSVLS
-623 DESIYSC
+623 ESADPGC
-630 DRNAHDNEGYT
+630 TAHM
-641 NHKVISG
+641 
-648 DSTESLK
+648 
-655 KLPAL
+655 LPAL
-660 TNNSYETLHRYN
+660 TGNSYETLHRYN
-672 SLNSTPIL
+672 SSNSTPVL
-680 HGFRVDERPVEAVKI
+680 NGFRADERPIEAVKI
-695 WERGGYLAE
+695 WERGGYLAD
-704 HAGDSIEYNI
+704 HTGDSIEYNI
-714 KASTLCIGFKRSL
+714 NASTICVSFKRSL

-735 VFLDGVEAAILDAN
+735 VFLDGAEVAILDAN

-756 KLEIVPILEDNNLE
+756 KLEIVPILE
-770 SSGISK
+770 GSK
-776 AGDLTEAA
+776 SDSA
-784 DKPMHNIKIEIVDA
+784 DRPSHSIKVEIVDA
-798 PLSCVPF
+798 PEGCVPF
-805 YLVAIYGN
+805 YLVAVYGN

>member
-100 LRETLSRAG
+100 LKETLSRAE

-300 DATQYELLKA
+300 DATQYDLLKA

-367 TEDEDVWSKSSLKD
+367 TEDEDVWSTSSLQD

-401 NGNHDRLLKVME
+401 NGNHDRLLSVME
-413 RADRGD
+413 RADKGD
-419 KITVA
+419 KITIA

-438 DKSCYAYLTYSWWC
+438 DKNCYAYLTYRWWC
-452 NTFPDAKINYV
+452 STFPNARIQYV

-470 PSLLGNGRCNE
+470 PSLLGVGRCNE
-481 DILNFEPDVVYIEF
+481 DILDYEPDVVYIEF
-495 SVNDVDLPNVREI
+495 SVNDVDLPNVSEI

-513 RRVLYSKS
+513 RKVLYSKS
-521 SPAVVVINNGF
+521 NPAVVVINNGF
-532 YNDGRTVQDVHNELA
+532 YNDGRTVQDVHNKLA
-547 AYYGIPAISIVDTL
+547 SYYGIPAISIVDTL
-561 VACTM
+561 VACTL

-580 HPNDRGHML
+580 HPNDRGHIL
-589 LAGIIRYVQDGIYN
+589 LAGVIRYVQDMIYN

-609 AYWILQKSLSGMNV
+609 IDLTLQDFVSGENADKCSLR
-623 DESIYSC
+623 C
-630 DRNAHDNEGYT
+630 DSNAQTPDISTYRNPNEADPGCPAHM
-641 NHKVISG
+641 
-648 DSTESLK
+648 
-655 KLPAL
+655 LPAL
-660 TNNSYETLHRYN
+660 TCNSYETLHRYN
-672 SLNSTPIL
+672 SFNSNPVLN
-680 HGFRVDERPVEAVKI
+680 GFRADERPIEAVKI
-695 WERGGYLAE
+695 WDRGGYLAE
-704 HAGDSIEYNI
+704 HIGDSIEYNI
-714 KASTLCIGFKRSL
+714 NASTICVSFKRSL

-735 VFLDGVEAAILDAN
+735 VFLDGAEVAILDAN

-756 KLEIVPILEDNNLE
+756 KLEIVPILE
-770 SSGISK
+770 GSK
-776 AGDLTEAA
+776 SDSA
-784 DKPMHNIKIEIVDA
+784 DRPSHSIKVEIVDA
-798 PLSCVPF
+798 PEGCVPF
-805 YLVAIYGN
+805 YLVAVYGN

>member
-1 MNNMRIVFTGDIGF
+1 MNNLQILFTGDIGF

-28 ISDEVLKFMHDS
+28 ISDEVLKFMHSS
-40 DHVIANVEGPLVDT
+40 DHVIANVEGPLVDNMQ
-54 ERNTTTEG
+54 NTTTEG
-62 VVQLMHTMDPA
+62 VLQLMHTMDPA

-100 LRETLSRAG
+100 LAWTLQAAKAAG
-109 DVGVQT
+109 VST
-115 IGAGMNIEEASR
+115 IGAGMNIDEASS
-127 ILHMD
+127 ILRLN

-137 GIIAVGYRRGCKPAG
+137 GIIAVGYRRGCKPAS

-164 ERIRQRIAEIKLNNR
+164 DRIRERIDEIKSNNR

-222 MNYEILGEGENRK
+222 MNYELIGEGANRK

-264 LSLNERDFAFDAMG
+264 LSLNEKGFDFDAMG
-278 IRIDRETESIRR
+278 IRIDRESESIKR

-310 LSARMFVAATKRQQI
+310 LSAKMFIAATKRQQI
-325 YLNHDMA
+325 YLNKAMA
-332 EYDKAQWDEHF
+332 EYDPSQWEEHF
-343 ANPVRSGRVE
+343 ANPKRSGRVE
-353 GEALDFQ
+353 GEALDFR

-367 TEDEDVWSKSSLKD
+367 KESEQVWSKSHLKD
-381 VVGYI
+381 VMGYI
-386 VEQMYDIDYSKALAV
+386 VEQMYDIDYSKAFAV
-401 NGNHDRLLKVME
+401 NGNHDRLLSVME
-413 RADRGD
+413 RADKGD
-419 KITVA
+419 NITVA

-438 DKSCYAYLTYSWWC
+438 DKNCYAYLTYRWWC
-452 NTFPDAKINYV
+452 STFPDARIQYV

-470 PSLLGNGRCNE
+470 PSLLGVGRCNE
-481 DILNFEPDVVYIEF
+481 DILDYEPDVVYIEF
-495 SVNDVDLPNVREI
+495 SVNDVDLPNVGEI

-513 RRVLYSKS
+513 RKVLYSKS
-521 SPAVVVINNGF
+521 NPAVVVINNGF
-532 YNDGRTVQDVHNELA
+532 YNDGRTVQDVHNKLA
-547 AYYGIPAISIVDTL
+547 SYYGIPAISIVDTL
-561 VACTM
+561 VACTL

-580 HPNDRGHML
+580 HPNDRGHIL
-589 LAGIIRYVQDGIYN
+589 LAGVIRYVQDKIYN

-609 AYWILQKSLSGMNV
+609 IDLTLQDSVLS
-623 DESIYSC
+623 ESADPGC
-630 DRNAHDNEGYT
+630 TAHM
-641 NHKVISG
+641 
-648 DSTESLK
+648 
-655 KLPAL
+655 LPAL
-660 TNNSYETLHRYN
+660 TGNSYETLHRYN
-672 SLNSTPIL
+672 SINSNPVLN
-680 HGFRVDERPVEAVKI
+680 GFRADERPIEAVKI
-695 WERGGYLAE
+695 WERGGYLAD

-714 KASTLCIGFKRSL
+714 NASTICVSFKRSL

-735 VFLDGVEAAILDAN
+735 VFLDGAEVAILDAN

-756 KLEIVPILEDNNLE
+756 KLEIVPILE
-770 SSGISK
+770 GSK
-776 AGDLTEAA
+776 SDSA
-784 DKPMHNIKIEIVDA
+784 DRPSHSIKVEIVDA
-798 PLSCVPF
+798 PEGCVPF
-805 YLVAIYGN
+805 YLVAVYGN

>member
-1 MNNMRIVFTGDIGF
+1 MNNLQIVFTGDIGF

-28 ISDEVLKFMHDS
+28 ISDEVLKFMHNS
-40 DHVIANVEGPLVDT
+40 DHVIANVEGPLVDNMQ
-54 ERNTTTEG
+54 NTTTEG
-62 VVQLMHTMDPA
+62 VLQLMHTMDPA

-100 LRETLSRAG
+100 LSCTLQAAKAAG
-109 DVGVQT
+109 VST
-115 IGAGMNIEEASR
+115 IGAGMNIDEASS
-127 ILHMD
+127 ILRLN

-137 GIIAVGYRRGCKPAG
+137 GIIAVGYRRGCKPAS

-164 ERIRQRIAEIKLNNR
+164 DRIRERIDEIKSNNR

-222 MNYEILGEGENRK
+222 MNYELIGEGANRK

-264 LSLNERDFAFDAMG
+264 LSLNEKGFDFDAMG
-278 IRIDRETESIRR
+278 IRIDRESESIKR

-300 DATQYELLKA
+300 DTTQYELLKA
-310 LSARMFVAATKRQQI
+310 LSAKMFIAATKRQQI
-325 YLNHDMA
+325 YLNKAMA
-332 EYDKAQWDEHF
+332 EYDSSQWEEHF
-343 ANPVRSGRVE
+343 ANPKRSGRVE
-353 GEALDFQ
+353 GEALDFR

-367 TEDEDVWSKSSLKD
+367 KENEQVWSKSHLKD
-381 VVGYI
+381 VMGYI

-401 NGNHDRLLKVME
+401 NGNHDRLLSVME
-413 RADRGD
+413 RADKGD
-419 KITVA
+419 NITVA

-438 DKSCYAYLTYSWWC
+438 DKNCYAYLTYRWWC
-452 NTFPDAKINYV
+452 STFPDARIQYV

-470 PSLLGNGRCNE
+470 PSLLGVGRCNE
-481 DILNFEPDVVYIEF
+481 DILDYEPDVVYIEF
-495 SVNDVDLPNVREI
+495 SVNDVDLPNVGEI

-513 RRVLYSKS
+513 RKVLYSKS
-521 SPAVVVINNGF
+521 NPAVVVINNGF
-532 YNDGRTVQDVHNELA
+532 YNDGRTVQDVHNKLA
-547 AYYGIPAISIVDTL
+547 SYYGIPAISIVDTL
-561 VACTM
+561 VACTL

-580 HPNDRGHML
+580 HPNDRGHIL
-589 LAGIIRYVQDGIYN
+589 LAGVIRYVQDKIYN

-609 AYWILQKSLSGMNV
+609 IDLTLQNSVLSERTDKCSLN
-623 DESIYSC
+623 C
-630 DRNAHDNEGYT
+630 DCNAKTPDISTYRNPNDADTDCPAHM
-641 NHKVISG
+641 
-648 DSTESLK
+648 
-655 KLPAL
+655 LPAL
-660 TNNSYETLHRYN
+660 TGNSYETLHRYN
-672 SLNSTPIL
+672 SINSNPVLN
-680 HGFRVDERPVEAVKI
+680 GFRVDERPIEAVKI

-704 HAGDSIEYNI
+704 HTGDSIEYIIN
-714 KASTLCIGFKRSL
+714 ASTVCVSFKRSL

-735 VFLDGVEAAILDAN
+735 VFLDGAEVAILDAN

-756 KLEIVPILEDNNLE
+756 KLEIVPILEGSKSD
-770 SSGISK
+770 SGDRPS
-776 AGDLTEAA
+776 
-784 DKPMHNIKIEIVDA
+784 HSIKVEIVDA
-798 PLSCVPF
+798 PEGCVPF
-805 YLVAIYGN
+805 YLVAVYGN

>member
-100 LRETLSRAG
+100 LKETLSRAE

-222 MNYEILGEGENRK
+222 MNYELIGEGADRK

-264 LSLNERDFAFDAMG
+264 LSLNENGFDFDAMG
-278 IRIDRETESIRR
+278 IRIDRESESIKR

-310 LSARMFVAATKRQQI
+310 LSAKMFIAATKRQQI
-325 YLNHDMA
+325 YLNKAMA
-332 EYDKAQWDEHF
+332 EYDSSQWEEHF
-343 ANPVRSGRVE
+343 ANPKRSGRVE
-353 GEALDFQ
+353 GEALDFR

-367 TEDEDVWSKSSLKD
+367 KENEQVWSKSHLKD
-381 VVGYI
+381 VMGYI
-386 VEQMYDIDYSKALAV
+386 VEQMYDIDYSKAPAV
-401 NGNHDRLLKVME
+401 NGNHDRLLSVME
-413 RADRGD
+413 RADKGD

-438 DKSCYAYLTYSWWC
+438 DKNCYAYLTYRWWC
-452 NTFPDAKINYV
+452 NTFPDAKIQYV

-470 PSLLGNGRCNE
+470 PSLLGVGRCNE
-481 DILNFEPDVVYIEF
+481 DILDYEPDVVYIEF
-495 SVNDVDLPNVREI
+495 SVNDVDLPNVSEI

-513 RRVLYSKS
+513 RKVLYSKS
-521 SPAVVVINNGF
+521 NPAVVVINNGF
-532 YNDGRTVQDVHNELA
+532 YNDGRTVQDVHNKLA
-547 AYYGIPAISIVDTL
+547 SYYGIPAISIVDTL
-561 VACTM
+561 VACTL

-580 HPNDRGHML
+580 HPNDRGHIL
-589 LAGIIRYVQDGIYN
+589 LAGVIRYVQDKIYN

-609 AYWILQKSLSGMNV
+609 IDLTLQNSVSGENADKCSLRCDSNAQTP
-623 DESIYSC
+623 DISTYRNPNEADPSC
-630 DRNAHDNEGYT
+630 PAHM
-641 NHKVISG
+641 
-648 DSTESLK
+648 
-655 KLPAL
+655 LPAL
-660 TNNSYETLHRYN
+660 TCNSYETLHRYN
-672 SLNSTPIL
+672 SFNSNPVLN
-680 HGFRVDERPVEAVKI
+680 GFRADERPIEAVKI
-695 WERGGYLAE
+695 WDRGGYLAE
-704 HAGDSIEYNI
+704 HIGDSIEYIIN
-714 KASTLCIGFKRSL
+714 ASTVCVSFKRSL

-735 VFLDGVEAAILDAN
+735 VFLDGAEVAILDAN

-756 KLEIVPILEDNNLE
+756 KLEIVPILE
-770 SSGISK
+770 GSK
-776 AGDLTEAA
+776 SDSV
-784 DKPMHNIKIEIVDA
+784 DRPSHSIKVEIVDA
-798 PLSCVPF
+798 PEGCVPF
-805 YLVAIYGN
+805 YLVAVYGN

>member
-1 MNNMRIVFTGDIGF
+1 MNNLQIVFTGDIGF

-28 ISDEVLKFMHDS
+28 ISDEVLKFMHNS
-40 DHVIANVEGPLVDT
+40 DHVIANVEGPLVDNMQ
-54 ERNTTTEG
+54 NTTTEG
-62 VVQLMHTMDPA
+62 VLQLMHTMDPA

-100 LRETLSRAG
+100 LSCTLQAAKAAG
-109 DVGVQT
+109 VST
-115 IGAGMNIEEASR
+115 IGAGMNIDEASS
-127 ILHMD
+127 ILRLN

-137 GIIAVGYRRGCKPAG
+137 GIIAVGYRRGCKPAS

-164 ERIRQRIAEIKLNNR
+164 DRIRERIDEIKSNNR

-222 MNYEILGEGENRK
+222 MNYELIGEGANRK

-264 LSLNERDFAFDAMG
+264 LSLNEKGFDFDAMG
-278 IRIDRETESIRR
+278 IRIDRESESIKR

-310 LSARMFVAATKRQQI
+310 LSAKMFIAATKRQQI
-325 YLNHDMA
+325 YLNKAMA
-332 EYDKAQWDEHF
+332 EYNSSQWEEHF
-343 ANPVRSGRVE
+343 ANPKRSGRVE
-353 GEALDFQ
+353 GEALDFR

-367 TEDEDVWSKSSLKD
+367 KENEQVWSKSHLKD
-381 VVGYI
+381 VMGYI
-386 VEQMYDIDYSKALAV
+386 VEQMYDIDYSKAPAV
-401 NGNHDRLLKVME
+401 NGNHDRLLSVME

-438 DKSCYAYLTYSWWC
+438 DKNCYAYLTYRWWC
-452 NTFPDAKINYV
+452 STFPDARLQYV

-470 PSLLGNGRCNE
+470 PSLLGVGRCNE
-481 DILNFEPDVVYIEF
+481 DILDYEPDVVYIEF
-495 SVNDVDLPNVREI
+495 SVNDVDLPNVSEI

-513 RRVLYSKS
+513 RKVLYSKS
-521 SPAVVVINNGF
+521 NPAVVVINNGF
-532 YNDGRTVQDVHNELA
+532 YNDGRTVQDVHNKLA
-547 AYYGIPAISIVDTL
+547 SYYGIPAISIVDTL
-561 VACTM
+561 VACTL

-580 HPNDRGHML
+580 HPNDRGHIL
-589 LAGIIRYVQDGIYN
+589 LAGVIRYVQDKIYN

-609 AYWILQKSLSGMNV
+609 IDLTLQNSVLS
-623 DESIYSC
+623 ESADPGC
-630 DRNAHDNEGYT
+630 TAHM
-641 NHKVISG
+641 
-648 DSTESLK
+648 
-655 KLPAL
+655 LPAL
-660 TNNSYETLHRYN
+660 TGNSYETLHRYN
-672 SLNSTPIL
+672 STNSTPVL
-680 HGFRVDERPVEAVKI
+680 NGFRVDERPIEAVKI

-704 HAGDSIEYNI
+704 HTGDSIEYNI
-714 KASTLCIGFKRSL
+714 NASTICVSFKRSL

-735 VFLDGVEAAILDAN
+735 VFLDGAEVAILDAN

-756 KLEIVPILEDNNLE
+756 KLEIVPILE
-770 SSGISK
+770 GSK
-776 AGDLTEAA
+776 SDSA
-784 DKPMHNIKIEIVDA
+784 DRPSHNIKVEIVDA
-798 PLSCVPF
+798 PEGCVPF
-805 YLVAIYGN
+805 YLVAVYGN

>member
-1 MNNMRIVFTGDIGF
+1 MNNLQIVFTGDIGF

-28 ISDEVLKFMHDS
+28 ISDEVLKFMHNS
-40 DHVIANVEGPLVDT
+40 DHVIANVEGPLVDNMQ
-54 ERNTTTEG
+54 NTTTEG
-62 VVQLMHTMDPA
+62 VLQLMHTMDPA

-100 LRETLSRAG
+100 LAATLQAAKAAG
-109 DVGVQT
+109 VST
-115 IGAGMNIEEASR
+115 IGAGMNIDEASS
-127 ILHMD
+127 ILRLD

-137 GIIAVGYRRGCKPAG
+137 GIIAVGYRRGCKPAS

-164 ERIRQRIAEIKLNNR
+164 DRIRERIDEIKLNNR

-222 MNYEILGEGENRK
+222 MNYELIGEGANRK

-264 LSLNERDFAFDAMG
+264 LSLNEKGFDFDAMG
-278 IRIDRETESIRR
+278 IRIDRESESIKR

-310 LSARMFVAATKRQQI
+310 LSAKMFVAATKRQQI
-325 YLNHDMA
+325 YLNKAMA
-332 EYDKAQWDEHF
+332 EYDSSQWEEHF
-343 ANPVRSGRVE
+343 ANPKRSGRVE
-353 GEALDFQ
+353 GEALDFR

-367 TEDEDVWSKSSLKD
+367 KENEQVWSKSHLKD
-381 VVGYI
+381 VMGYI
-386 VEQMYDIDYSKALAV
+386 VEQMYDIDYSKAPAV
-401 NGNHDRLLKVME
+401 NGNHDRLLSVME
-413 RADRGD
+413 RADKGD

-438 DKSCYAYLTYSWWC
+438 DKNCYAYLTYRWWC
-452 NTFPDAKINYV
+452 STFPDARIQYV

-470 PSLLGNGRCNE
+470 PSLLGVGRCNE
-481 DILNFEPDVVYIEF
+481 DILDYEPDVVYIEF
-495 SVNDVDLPNVREI
+495 SVNDVDLPNVSEI

-513 RRVLYSKS
+513 RKVLYSKS
-521 SPAVVVINNGF
+521 NPAVVVINNGF
-532 YNDGRTVQDVHNELA
+532 YNDGRTVQDVHNKLA
-547 AYYGIPAISIVDTL
+547 SYYGIPAISIVDTL
-561 VACTM
+561 VACTL

-580 HPNDRGHML
+580 HPNDRGHIL
-589 LAGIIRYVQDGIYN
+589 LAGVIRYVQDKIYN

-609 AYWILQKSLSGMNV
+609 IDLTLQNSVLSENADKCSLSCDSNAQTP
-623 DESIYSC
+623 DISTYRNPNEADPSC
-630 DRNAHDNEGYT
+630 PAHM
-641 NHKVISG
+641 
-648 DSTESLK
+648 
-655 KLPAL
+655 LPAL
-660 TNNSYETLHRYN
+660 TGNSYETLHRYN
-672 SLNSTPIL
+672 SINSNPVLN
-680 HGFRVDERPVEAVKI
+680 GFRVDERPIEAVKI

-704 HAGDSIEYNI
+704 HTGDSIEYII
-714 KASTLCIGFKRSL
+714 KASTICVSFKRSL

-735 VFLDGVEAAILDAN
+735 VFLDGAEVAILDAN

-756 KLEIVPILEDNNLE
+756 KLEIVPILE
-770 SSGISK
+770 GSK
-776 AGDLTEAA
+776 SDSA
-784 DKPMHNIKIEIVDA
+784 DRPSHSIKVEIVDA
-798 PLSCVPF
+798 PEGCVPF
-805 YLVAIYGN
+805 YLVAVYGD

>member
-40 DHVIANVEGPLVDT
+40 DHVIANVEGPLV
-54 ERNTTTEG
+54 EAARNTTTEG

-88 CNNHMMDAGQEG
+88 CNNHIMDAGQEG
-100 LRETLSRAG
+100 LAATLQAARDAG
-109 DVGVQT
+109 VRT
-115 IGAGMNIEEASR
+115 IGVGMNIDEASG
-127 ILHMD
+127 ILHME

-137 GIIAVGYRRGCKPAG
+137 GIISVGYRRGCKPAG

-222 MNYEILGEGENRK
+222 MNYELIGEGADRK

-264 LSLNERDFAFDAMG
+264 LSLNENGFDFDAMG
-278 IRIDRETESIRR
+278 IRIDRESESIKR

-310 LSARMFVAATKRQQI
+310 LSAKMFIAATKRQQI
-325 YLNHDMA
+325 YLNKAMA
-332 EYDKAQWDEHF
+332 EYDSSQWEEHF
-343 ANPVRSGRVE
+343 ANPKRSGRVE
-353 GEALDFQ
+353 GEALDFR

-367 TEDEDVWSKSSLKD
+367 KENEQVWSKSHLKD
-381 VVGYI
+381 VMGYI
-386 VEQMYDIDYSKALAV
+386 VEQMYDIDYSKAPAV
-401 NGNHDRLLKVME
+401 NGNHDRLLSVME
-413 RADRGD
+413 RADKGD

-438 DKSCYAYLTYSWWC
+438 DKNCYAYLTYRWWC
-452 NTFPDAKINYV
+452 NTFPDAKIQYV

-470 PSLLGNGRCNE
+470 PSLLGVGRCNE
-481 DILNFEPDVVYIEF
+481 DILDYEPDVVYIEF
-495 SVNDVDLPNVREI
+495 SVNDVDLPNVSEI

-513 RRVLYSKS
+513 RKVLYSKS
-521 SPAVVVINNGF
+521 NPAVVVINNGF
-532 YNDGRTVQDVHNELA
+532 YNDGRTVQDVHNKLA
-547 AYYGIPAISIVDTL
+547 SYYGIPAISIVDTL
-561 VACTM
+561 VACTL

-580 HPNDRGHML
+580 HPNDRGHIL
-589 LAGIIRYVQDGIYN
+589 LAGVIRYVQDKIYN

-609 AYWILQKSLSGMNV
+609 IDLTLQNSVSGENADKCSLRCDSNAQTP
-623 DESIYSC
+623 DISTYRNPNEADPSC
-630 DRNAHDNEGYT
+630 PAHM
-641 NHKVISG
+641 
-648 DSTESLK
+648 
-655 KLPAL
+655 LPAL
-660 TNNSYETLHRYN
+660 TCNSYETLHRYN
-672 SLNSTPIL
+672 SFNSNPVLN
-680 HGFRVDERPVEAVKI
+680 GFRADERPIEAVKI
-695 WERGGYLAE
+695 WDRGGYLAE
-704 HAGDSIEYNI
+704 HIGDSIEYIIN
-714 KASTLCIGFKRSL
+714 ASTVCVSFKRSL

-735 VFLDGVEAAILDAN
+735 VFLDGAEVAILDAN

-756 KLEIVPILEDNNLE
+756 KLEIVPILE
-770 SSGISK
+770 GSK
-776 AGDLTEAA
+776 SDSV
-784 DKPMHNIKIEIVDA
+784 DRPSHSIKVEIVDA
-798 PLSCVPF
+798 PEGCVPF
-805 YLVAIYGN
+805 YLVAVYGN

>member
-1 MNNMRIVFTGDIGF
+1 MNNLQIVFTGDIGF

-28 ISDEVLKFMHDS
+28 ISDEVLKFMHNS
-40 DHVIANVEGPLVDT
+40 DHVIANVEGPLV
-54 ERNTTTEG
+54 EAARNTTTEG

-73 AITVLKRMGADIWNL
+73 AITVLKRMGSDIWNL
-88 CNNHMMDAGQEG
+88 CNNHIMDAGQEG
-100 LRETLSRAG
+100 LAATLQAARDAG
-109 DVGVQT
+109 VRT
-115 IGAGMNIEEASR
+115 IGAGMNIDEASG
-127 ILHMD
+127 ILHME

-137 GIIAVGYRRGCKPAG
+137 GIISVGYRRGCKPAG

-222 MNYEILGEGENRK
+222 MNYELIGEGADRK

-254 YNTEKGVLLR
+254 YNTEKGVLLK
-264 LSLNERDFAFDAMG
+264 LMLTDKSFDFEAMG

-495 SVNDVDLPNVREI
+495 SVNDVDLPNVREV

-513 RRVLYSKS
+513 RKVLYSKS

-532 YNDGRTVQDVHNELA
+532 YNDGRTVQNVHNELA

-589 LAGIIRYVQDGIYN
+589 LAGVIRYVQDKIYN

-609 AYWILQKSLSGMNV
+609 IDLTLQNSVSGENADKCSLRCDCNAKTPDISTYRNPN
-623 DESIYSC
+623 DADPSC
-630 DRNAHDNEGYT
+630 PAHM
-641 NHKVISG
+641 
-648 DSTESLK
+648 
-655 KLPAL
+655 LPAL
-660 TNNSYETLHRYN
+660 TCNSYETLHRYN
-672 SLNSTPIL
+672 SSNSTPVL
-680 HGFRVDERPVEAVKI
+680 NGFRADERPIETVKI

-704 HAGDSIEYNI
+704 HIGDSIEYIIN
-714 KASTLCIGFKRSL
+714 ASTICVSFKRSL

-735 VFLDGVEAAILDAN
+735 VFLDGAEVAILDAN
-749 FDEDWGN
+749 FYEDWGN
-756 KLEIVPILEDNNLE
+756 KLEIVPILEGSKSD
-770 SSGISK
+770 SGDRLS
-776 AGDLTEAA
+776 
-784 DKPMHNIKIEIVDA
+784 HRIKVEIVDA
-798 PLSCVPF
+798 PEGCVPF
-805 YLVAIYGN
+805 YLVAVYGN

>member
-1 MNNMRIVFTGDIGF
+1 MNNLQIVFTGDIGF

-28 ISDEVLKFMHDS
+28 ISDEVLKFMHNS
-40 DHVIANVEGPLVDT
+40 DHVIANVEGPLVDNMQ
-54 ERNTTTEG
+54 NTTTEG
-62 VVQLMHTMDPA
+62 VLQLMHTMDPA

-100 LRETLSRAG
+100 LAATLQAAKAAG
-109 DVGVQT
+109 VST
-115 IGAGMNIEEASR
+115 IGAGMNIDDASS
-127 ILHMD
+127 ILRLD

-137 GIIAVGYRRGCKPAG
+137 GIIAVGYRRGCKPAS

-164 ERIRQRIAEIKLNNR
+164 DRIRERIDEIKLNNR

-222 MNYEILGEGENRK
+222 MNYELIGEGANRK

-278 IRIDRETESIRR
+278 IRIDRESETIKR

-300 DATQYELLKA
+300 DAAQYDLLKA

-325 YLNHDMA
+325 YLNKAMT
-332 EYDKAQWDEHF
+332 EYDSSQWDEHF

-360 IICPLAE
+360 IICPLAD

-401 NGNHDRLLKVME
+401 RGDHDRLLKVME
-413 RADRGD
+413 RADRGEN
-419 KITVA
+419 ITIA

-481 DILNFEPDVVYIEF
+481 DILYFEPDVVYIEF

-580 HPNDRGHML
+580 HPNDRGHMF

-609 AYWILQKSLSGMNV
+609 ADWTLQKSPSGMNV
-623 DESIYSC
+623 EKSIYSC
-630 DRNAHDNEGYT
+630 DRNSQDNDDYT
-641 NHKVISG
+641 HHKVLSG
-648 DSTESLK
+648 DSTESSK
-655 KLPAL
+655 KLPSL

-672 SLNSTPIL
+672 SFNSTPVL
-680 HGFRVDERPVEAVKI
+680 SGFRVDERPAEAVKI

-704 HAGDSIEYNI
+704 HKGDSIEYNLS
-714 KASTLCIGFKRSL
+714 ASTICIGYKRSL

-735 VFLDGVEAAILDAN
+735 VFLDGAEVAILDAN
-749 FDEDWGN
+749 FYEDWGN
-756 KLEIVPILEDNNLE
+756 KLEIVPILEGSKSD
-770 SSGISK
+770 SGDS
-776 AGDLTEAA
+776 
-784 DKPMHNIKIEIVDA
+784 PSHSIKVEIVDA
-798 PLSCVPF
+798 PEGCVPF
-805 YLVAIYGN
+805 YLVAVYGN

>member
-1 MNNMRIVFTGDIGF
+1 MNNLQIVFTGDIGF

-28 ISDEVLKFMHDS
+28 ISDEVLKFIHNS
-40 DHVIANVEGPLVDT
+40 DHVIANVEGPLVDNMQ
-54 ERNTTTEG
+54 NTTKEG
-62 VVQLMHTMDPA
+62 VLQLMHTMDPA

-100 LRETLSRAG
+100 LAATLQAAKTAG
-109 DVGVQT
+109 VST
-115 IGAGMNIEEASR
+115 IGAGMNIDEASS
-127 ILHMD
+127 ILRLD

-137 GIIAVGYRRGCKPAG
+137 GIIAVGYRRGCKPAS

-164 ERIRQRIAEIKLNNR
+164 DRIRERIDEIKLNNR

-222 MNYEILGEGENRK
+222 MNYELIGEGANRK

-264 LSLNERDFAFDAMG
+264 LSLNEKGFDFDAMG
-278 IRIDRETESIRR
+278 IRIDRESESIKR

-310 LSARMFVAATKRQQI
+310 LSAKMFIAATKRQQI
-325 YLNHDMA
+325 YLNKAMA
-332 EYDKAQWDEHF
+332 EYDSSQWEEHF
-343 ANPVRSGRVE
+343 ANPKRSGRVE
-353 GEALDFQ
+353 GEALDFR

-367 TEDEDVWSKSSLKD
+367 KENEQVWSKSHLKD
-381 VVGYI
+381 VMGYI
-386 VEQMYDIDYSKALAV
+386 VEQMYDIVYSKALAV
-401 NGNHDRLLKVME
+401 NGNHDGLLSVME
-413 RADRGD
+413 RADKGD

-438 DKSCYAYLTYSWWC
+438 DKNCYAYLTYRWWC
-452 NTFPDAKINYV
+452 STFPDARIQYV

-470 PSLLGNGRCNE
+470 PSLLGVGRCNE
-481 DILNFEPDVVYIEF
+481 DILDYEPDVVYIEF
-495 SVNDVDLPNVREI
+495 SVNDVDLPNVSEI

-513 RRVLYSKS
+513 RKVLYSKS
-521 SPAVVVINNGF
+521 NPAVVVINNGF
-532 YNDGRTVQDVHNELA
+532 YNDGRTVQDVHNKLA
-547 AYYGIPAISIVDTL
+547 SYYGIPAISIVDTL
-561 VACTM
+561 VACTL

-580 HPNDRGHML
+580 HPNDRGHIL
-589 LAGIIRYVQDGIYN
+589 LAGVIRYVQDKIYN

-609 AYWILQKSLSGMNV
+609 IDLKLQNSVLS
-623 DESIYSC
+623 ESADPGC
-630 DRNAHDNEGYT
+630 TAHM
-641 NHKVISG
+641 
-648 DSTESLK
+648 
-655 KLPAL
+655 LPAL
-660 TNNSYETLHRYN
+660 TGNSYETLHRYN
-672 SLNSTPIL
+672 STNSTPVL
-680 HGFRVDERPVEAVKI
+680 NGFRADERPIEAIKI

-704 HAGDSIEYNI
+704 HTGDSIEYNI
-714 KASTLCIGFKRSL
+714 NASTICVSFKRSL

-735 VFLDGVEAAILDAN
+735 VFLDGAEVAILDAN

-756 KLEIVPILEDNNLE
+756 KLEIVPILEGSKSD
-770 SSGISK
+770 SGDRLS
-776 AGDLTEAA
+776 
-784 DKPMHNIKIEIVDA
+784 HSIKIEIVDA
-798 PLSCVPF
+798 PEGCVPF
-805 YLVAIYGN
+805 YLVAVYGN

>member
-1 MNNMRIVFTGDIGF
+1 MNNLQIVFTGDIGF

-28 ISDEVLKFMHDS
+28 ISDEVLKFMHNS
-40 DHVIANVEGPLVDT
+40 DHVIANVEGPLVDNMQ
-54 ERNTTTEG
+54 NTTTEG
-62 VVQLMHTMDPA
+62 VLQLMHTMDPA

-100 LRETLSRAG
+100 LSCTLQAAKAAG
-109 DVGVQT
+109 VST
-115 IGAGMNIEEASR
+115 IGAGMNIDDASS
-127 ILHMD
+127 ILRLN

-137 GIIAVGYRRGCKPAG
+137 GIIAVGYRRGCKPAS

-164 ERIRQRIAEIKLNNR
+164 DRIRERIDEIKSNNR

-222 MNYEILGEGENRK
+222 MNYELIGEGANRK

-264 LSLNERDFAFDAMG
+264 LSLNENGFDFDAMG
-278 IRIDRETESIRR
+278 IRIDRESESIKR

-310 LSARMFVAATKRQQI
+310 LSAKMFVAATKRQQI
-325 YLNHDMA
+325 YLNKAMA
-332 EYDKAQWDEHF
+332 EYDPSQWEEHF
-343 ANPVRSGRVE
+343 ANPKRSGRVE
-353 GEALDFQ
+353 GEALDFR

-367 TEDEDVWSKSSLKD
+367 KENEQVWSKSHLKD
-381 VVGYI
+381 VMGYI

-401 NGNHDRLLKVME
+401 NGNHDRLLSVME
-413 RADRGD
+413 RADKGD
-419 KITVA
+419 NITVA

-438 DKSCYAYLTYSWWC
+438 DKNCYAYLTYRWWC
-452 NTFPDAKINYV
+452 STFPNARIQYV

-470 PSLLGNGRCNE
+470 PSLLGVGRCNE
-481 DILNFEPDVVYIEF
+481 DILDFEPDVVYIEF
-495 SVNDVDLPNVREI
+495 SVNDVDLPNVSEI

-513 RRVLYSKS
+513 RKVLYSKS
-521 SPAVVVINNGF
+521 NPAVVVINNGF
-532 YNDGRTVQDVHNELA
+532 YNDGRTVQDVHNKLA
-547 AYYGIPAISIVDTL
+547 SYYGIPAISIVDTL
-561 VACTM
+561 VACTL

-580 HPNDRGHML
+580 HPNDRGHIL
-589 LAGIIRYVQDGIYN
+589 LAGVIRYVQDKIYN

-609 AYWILQKSLSGMNV
+609 IDLTLQNSVLS
-623 DESIYSC
+623 ESADPGC
-630 DRNAHDNEGYT
+630 TAHM
-641 NHKVISG
+641 
-648 DSTESLK
+648 
-655 KLPAL
+655 LPAL
-660 TNNSYETLHRYN
+660 TGNSYETLQRYN
-672 SLNSTPIL
+672 SINSNPVLN
-680 HGFRVDERPVEAVKI
+680 GFRVDERPIEAVKI

-704 HAGDSIEYNI
+704 HIGDSIEYNI
-714 KASTLCIGFKRSL
+714 NASTICISFKRSL

-735 VFLDGVEAAILDAN
+735 VFLDGAEVAILDAN

-756 KLEIVPILEDNNLE
+756 KLEIVPILE
-770 SSGISK
+770 GSK
-776 AGDLTEAA
+776 SDSA
-784 DKPMHNIKIEIVDA
+784 DRPSHSIKVEIVDA
-798 PLSCVPF
+798 PEGCVPF
-805 YLVAIYGN
+805 YLVAVYGN

>member
-40 DHVIANVEGPLVDT
+40 DHVIANVEGPLV
-54 ERNTTTEG
+54 EAARNTTTEG

-88 CNNHMMDAGQEG
+88 CNNHIMDAGQEG
-100 LRETLSRAG
+100 LAATLQAARDAG
-109 DVGVQT
+109 VRT
-115 IGAGMNIEEASR
+115 IGVGMNIDEASG
-127 ILHMD
+127 ILHME

-137 GIIAVGYRRGCKPAG
+137 GIISVGYRRGCKPAG

-222 MNYEILGEGENRK
+222 MNYELIGEGADRK

-264 LSLNERDFAFDAMG
+264 LSLNENGFDFDAMG
-278 IRIDRETESIRR
+278 IRIDRESESIKR

-310 LSARMFVAATKRQQI
+310 LSAKMFIAATKRQQI
-325 YLNHDMA
+325 YLNKAMA
-332 EYDKAQWDEHF
+332 EYDSSQWEEHF
-343 ANPVRSGRVE
+343 ANPKRSGRVE
-353 GEALDFQ
+353 GEALDFR

-367 TEDEDVWSKSSLKD
+367 KENEQVWSKSHLKD
-381 VVGYI
+381 VMGYI
-386 VEQMYDIDYSKALAV
+386 VEQMYDIDYSKAPAV
-401 NGNHDRLLKVME
+401 NGNHDRLLSVME
-413 RADRGD
+413 RADKGD

-438 DKSCYAYLTYSWWC
+438 DKNCYAYLTYRWWC
-452 NTFPDAKINYV
+452 NTFPDAKIQYV

-470 PSLLGNGRCNE
+470 PSLLGVGRCNE
-481 DILNFEPDVVYIEF
+481 DILDYEPDVVYIEF
-495 SVNDVDLPNVREI
+495 SVNDVDLPNVSEI

-513 RRVLYSKS
+513 RKVLYSKS
-521 SPAVVVINNGF
+521 NPAVVVINNGF
-532 YNDGRTVQDVHNELA
+532 YNDGRTVQDVHNKLA
-547 AYYGIPAISIVDTL
+547 SYYGIPAISIVDTL
-561 VACTM
+561 VACTL

-580 HPNDRGHML
+580 HPNDRGHIL
-589 LAGIIRYVQDGIYN
+589 LAGVIRYVQDKIYN

-609 AYWILQKSLSGMNV
+609 IDLTLQNSVSGENADKCSLRCDSNAQTP
-623 DESIYSC
+623 DISTYRNPNEADPSC
-630 DRNAHDNEGYT
+630 PAHM
-641 NHKVISG
+641 
-648 DSTESLK
+648 
-655 KLPAL
+655 LPAL
-660 TNNSYETLHRYN
+660 TCNSYETLHRYN
-672 SLNSTPIL
+672 SFNSNPVLN
-680 HGFRVDERPVEAVKI
+680 GFRADERPIETVKI

-704 HAGDSIEYNI
+704 HTGDSIEYNI
-714 KASTLCIGFKRSL
+714 NASTICVSFKRSL

-735 VFLDGVEAAILDAN
+735 VFLDGAEVAILDAN

-756 KLEIVPILEDNNLE
+756 KLEIVPILE
-770 SSGISK
+770 GSK
-776 AGDLTEAA
+776 SDSA
-784 DKPMHNIKIEIVDA
+784 DRPSHSIKVEIVDA
-798 PLSCVPF
+798 PEGCVPF
-805 YLVAIYGN
+805 YLVAVYGN

>member
-1 MNNMRIVFTGDIGF
+1 MNNLQIVFTGDIGF

-28 ISDEVLKFMHDS
+28 ISDEVLKFMHNS
-40 DHVIANVEGPLVDT
+40 DHVIANVEGPLVDNMQ
-54 ERNTTTEG
+54 NTTTEG
-62 VVQLMHTMDPA
+62 VLQLMHTMDPA

-100 LRETLSRAG
+100 LSCTLQAAKAAG
-109 DVGVQT
+109 VSA
-115 IGAGMNIEEASR
+115 IGAGMNIDEASS
-127 ILHMD
+127 ILHLD

-137 GIIAVGYRRGCKPAG
+137 GIIAVGYRRGCKPAS

-164 ERIRQRIAEIKLNNR
+164 DRIRERIDEIKSNNR

-203 LEFLDMGADIIVA
+203 LQFLDMGADIIVA

-222 MNYEILGEGENRK
+222 MNYELIGEGSNRK

-264 LSLNERDFAFDAMG
+264 LSLNEQGFDFDAMG
-278 IRIDRETESIRR
+278 IRIDRESESIKR

-310 LSARMFVAATKRQQI
+310 LSAKMFVAATKRQQI
-325 YLNHDMA
+325 YLNKAMA
-332 EYDKAQWDEHF
+332 KYDPSQWEEHF
-343 ANPVRSGRVE
+343 ANPKRSGRVE
-353 GEALDFQ
+353 GEALDFR

-367 TEDEDVWSKSSLKD
+367 KESEQVWSKSHLKD
-381 VVGYI
+381 VIGYI

-401 NGNHDRLLKVME
+401 NGNHDRLLSVME
-413 RADRGD
+413 RADKGD

-438 DKSCYAYLTYSWWC
+438 DKNCYAYLTYRWWC
-452 NTFPDAKINYV
+452 STFPDASIQYV

-470 PSLLGNGRCNE
+470 PSLLGVGRCNE
-481 DILNFEPDVVYIEF
+481 DILDFEPDVVYIEF
-495 SVNDVDLPNVREI
+495 SVNDVDLPNVGEI

-513 RRVLYSKS
+513 RKVLYSKS
-521 SPAVVVINNGF
+521 NPAVVVINNGF
-532 YNDGRTVQDVHNELA
+532 YNDGRTVQDVHNKLA
-547 AYYGIPAISIVDTL
+547 SYYGIPAISIVDTL
-561 VACTM
+561 VACTL

-580 HPNDRGHML
+580 HPNDRGHIL
-589 LAGIIRYVQDGIYN
+589 LAGVIRYVQDKIYN

-609 AYWILQKSLSGMNV
+609 IDLTLQNYVSGKNADKCSLSCDCNSQTP
-623 DESIYSC
+623 DISTYRNPNEADPSC
-630 DRNAHDNEGYT
+630 PAHM
-641 NHKVISG
+641 
-648 DSTESLK
+648 
-655 KLPAL
+655 LPAL
-660 TNNSYETLHRYN
+660 TGNSYETLQRYN
-672 SLNSTPIL
+672 SINSNPVLN
-680 HGFRVDERPVEAVKI
+680 GFRVDERPIEAVKI

-704 HAGDSIEYNI
+704 HTGDSIEYIIN
-714 KASTLCIGFKRSL
+714 ASTVCVSFKRSL

-735 VFLDGVEAAILDAN
+735 VFLDGAEVAILDAN

-756 KLEIVPILEDNNLE
+756 KLEIVPILE
-770 SSGISK
+770 GSK
-776 AGDLTEAA
+776 SDSA
-784 DKPMHNIKIEIVDA
+784 DRPSHSIKVEIVDA
-798 PLSCVPF
+798 PEGCVPF
-805 YLVAIYGN
+805 YLVAVYGN

>member
-1 MNNMRIVFTGDIGF
+1 MNNLQIVFTGDIGF

-28 ISDEVLKFMHDS
+28 ISDEVLKFMHNS
-40 DHVIANVEGPLVDT
+40 DHVIANVEGPLVDNMQ
-54 ERNTTTEG
+54 NTTTEG
-62 VVQLMHTMDPA
+62 VLQLMHTMDPA

-100 LRETLSRAG
+100 LSCTLQAAKAAG
-109 DVGVQT
+109 VST
-115 IGAGMNIEEASR
+115 IGAGMNIDEASS
-127 ILHMD
+127 ILRMD

-137 GIIAVGYRRGCKPAG
+137 GIIAVGYRRGCKPAS

-164 ERIRQRIAEIKLNNR
+164 DRIRERIDEIKLNNR

-222 MNYEILGEGENRK
+222 MNYELIGEGANRK

-264 LSLNERDFAFDAMG
+264 LSLNEKGFDFDAMG
-278 IRIDRETESIRR
+278 IRIDRESESIKR

-310 LSARMFVAATKRQQI
+310 LSAKMLVAATKRQQI
-325 YLNHDMA
+325 YLNKAMA
-332 EYDKAQWDEHF
+332 EYDPSQWEEHF
-343 ANPVRSGRVE
+343 ANPKRSGRVE
-353 GEALDFQ
+353 GEALDFR

-367 TEDEDVWSKSSLKD
+367 KENEQVWSKSHLKD
-381 VVGYI
+381 VMGYI

-401 NGNHDRLLKVME
+401 NGNHDRLLSVME
-413 RADRGD
+413 RADKGD

-438 DKSCYAYLTYSWWC
+438 DKNCYAYLTYRWWC
-452 NTFPDAKINYV
+452 STFPDARIQYV

-470 PSLLGNGRCNE
+470 PSLLGVGRCNE
-481 DILNFEPDVVYIEF
+481 DILDYEPDVVYIEF
-495 SVNDVDLPNVREI
+495 SVNDVDLPNVGEI

-513 RRVLYSKS
+513 RKVLYSKS
-521 SPAVVVINNGF
+521 NPAVVVINNGF
-532 YNDGRTVQDVHNELA
+532 YNDGRTVQDVHNKLA
-547 AYYGIPAISIVDTL
+547 SYYGIPAISIVDTL
-561 VACTM
+561 VACTL

-580 HPNDRGHML
+580 HPNDRGHIL
-589 LAGIIRYVQDGIYN
+589 LAGVIRYVQDKIYN

-609 AYWILQKSLSGMNV
+609 IDLTLQNSVLS
-623 DESIYSC
+623 ESADPGC
-630 DRNAHDNEGYT
+630 TAHM
-641 NHKVISG
+641 
-648 DSTESLK
+648 
-655 KLPAL
+655 LPAL
-660 TNNSYETLHRYN
+660 TGNSYETLHRYN
-672 SLNSTPIL
+672 SFNSNPVLN
-680 HGFRVDERPVEAVKI
+680 GFRADERPIEAVKM
-695 WERGGYLAE
+695 WDRGGYLAD
-704 HAGDSIEYNI
+704 HTGDSIEYNI
-714 KASTLCIGFKRSL
+714 NASTICVSFKRSL

-735 VFLDGVEAAILDAN
+735 VFLDGAEVAILDAN

-756 KLEIVPILEDNNLE
+756 KLEIVPILE
-770 SSGISK
+770 GSK
-776 AGDLTEAA
+776 SDSA
-784 DKPMHNIKIEIVDA
+784 DRPSHNIKVEIVDA
-798 PLSCVPF
+798 PEGCVPF
-805 YLVAIYGN
+805 YLVAVYGN

>member
-1 MNNMRIVFTGDIGF
+1 MNNLQIVFTGDIGF

-28 ISDEVLKFMHDS
+28 ISDEVLKFMHNS
-40 DHVIANVEGPLVDT
+40 DHVIANVEGPLVDNMQ
-54 ERNTTTEG
+54 NTTTEG
-62 VVQLMHTMDPA
+62 VLQLMHTMDPA

-100 LRETLSRAG
+100 LAATLQAAKAAG
-109 DVGVQT
+109 VST
-115 IGAGMNIEEASR
+115 IGAGMNIDDASS
-127 ILHMD
+127 ILRLD

-137 GIIAVGYRRGCKPAG
+137 GIIAVGYRRGCKPAS

-164 ERIRQRIAEIKLNNR
+164 DRIRERIDEIKLNNR

-222 MNYEILGEGENRK
+222 MNYELIGEGANRK

-264 LSLNERDFAFDAMG
+264 LSLNENGFDFDAMG
-278 IRIDRETESIRR
+278 IRIGRESESIKR

-310 LSARMFVAATKRQQI
+310 LSAKMFVAATKRQQI
-325 YLNHDMA
+325 YLNKAMA
-332 EYDKAQWDEHF
+332 EYDPSQWEEHF
-343 ANPVRSGRVE
+343 ANPKRSGRVE
-353 GEALDFQ
+353 GEALDFR

-367 TEDEDVWSKSSLKD
+367 KESEQVWSKSHLKD
-381 VVGYI
+381 VMGYI
-386 VEQMYDIDYSKALAV
+386 VEQMYDIDYSKATAV
-401 NGNHDRLLKVME
+401 NGNHDRLLSVME
-413 RADRGD
+413 RADKGD

-438 DKSCYAYLTYSWWC
+438 DKNCYAYLTYRWWC
-452 NTFPDAKINYV
+452 STFPDARIQYV

-470 PSLLGNGRCNE
+470 PSLLGVGRCNE
-481 DILNFEPDVVYIEF
+481 DILDYEPDVVYIEF
-495 SVNDVDLPNVREI
+495 SVNDVDLPNVSEI

-513 RRVLYSKS
+513 RKVLYSKS
-521 SPAVVVINNGF
+521 NPAVVVINNGF
-532 YNDGRTVQDVHNELA
+532 YNDGRTVQDVHNKLA
-547 AYYGIPAISIVDTL
+547 SYYGIPAISIVDTL
-561 VACTM
+561 VACTL

-580 HPNDRGHML
+580 HPNDRGHIL
-589 LAGIIRYVQDGIYN
+589 LAGVIRYVQDKIYN

-609 AYWILQKSLSGMNV
+609 IDLTLQNSVLSESADKCSLSCDSNAQTP
-623 DESIYSC
+623 DISTYRNPNDADPSC
-630 DRNAHDNEGYT
+630 PAHM
-641 NHKVISG
+641 
-648 DSTESLK
+648 
-655 KLPAL
+655 LPAL
-660 TNNSYETLHRYN
+660 TCNSYETLHRYN
-672 SLNSTPIL
+672 SSNSTPVL
-680 HGFRVDERPVEAVKI
+680 NGFRADERPIEAVKI
-695 WERGGYLAE
+695 WERGGYLAD
-704 HAGDSIEYNI
+704 HTGDSIEYNI
-714 KASTLCIGFKRSL
+714 NASTICVSFKRSL

-735 VFLDGVEAAILDAN
+735 VFLDGAEVAILDAN

-756 KLEIVPILEDNNLE
+756 KLEIVPILEGSKSD
-770 SSGISK
+770 SGDRPS
-776 AGDLTEAA
+776 
-784 DKPMHNIKIEIVDA
+784 HSIKVEIVDA
-798 PLSCVPF
+798 PEGCVPF
-805 YLVAIYGN
+805 YLVAVYGN

>member
-1 MNNMRIVFTGDIGF
+1 MNNLQIVFTGDIGF

-28 ISDEVLKFMHDS
+28 ISDEVLKFMHNS
-40 DHVIANVEGPLVDT
+40 DHVIANVEGPLVDNMQ
-54 ERNTTTEG
+54 NTTKEG
-62 VVQLMHTMDPA
+62 VLQLMHTMDPA

-100 LRETLSRAG
+100 LAATLQAAKAAG
-109 DVGVQT
+109 VST
-115 IGAGMNIEEASR
+115 IGAGMNIDEASS
-127 ILHMD
+127 ILRLD

-137 GIIAVGYRRGCKPAG
+137 GIIAVGYRRGCKPAS

-164 ERIRQRIAEIKLNNR
+164 DRIRERIDEIKLNNR

-203 LEFLDMGADIIVA
+203 LQFLDMGADIIVA

-222 MNYEILGEGENRK
+222 MNYELIGEGANRK

-264 LSLNERDFAFDAMG
+264 LSLNEKGFDFDAMG
-278 IRIDRETESIRR
+278 IRIDRESESIKR

-310 LSARMFVAATKRQQI
+310 LSAKMFVAATKRQQI
-325 YLNHDMA
+325 YLNKAMA
-332 EYDKAQWDEHF
+332 EYDPSQWEEHF
-343 ANPVRSGRVE
+343 ANPKRSGRVE
-353 GEALDFQ
+353 GEALDFR

-367 TEDEDVWSKSSLKD
+367 KESEQVWSKSNLKD
-381 VVGYI
+381 VMGYI
-386 VEQMYDIDYSKALAV
+386 VEQMYDIDYSKAPAV
-401 NGNHDRLLKVME
+401 NGNHDRLLSVME
-413 RADRGD
+413 RADKGY

-438 DKSCYAYLTYSWWC
+438 DKNCYAYLTYRWWC
-452 NTFPDAKINYV
+452 STFPDARIQYV

-470 PSLLGNGRCNE
+470 PSLLGVGRCNE
-481 DILNFEPDVVYIEF
+481 DILDYEPDVVYIEF
-495 SVNDVDLPNVREI
+495 SVNDVDLPNVSEI

-513 RRVLYSKS
+513 RKVLYSKS
-521 SPAVVVINNGF
+521 NPAVVVINNGF
-532 YNDGRTVQDVHNELA
+532 YNDGRTVQDVHNKLA
-547 AYYGIPAISIVDTL
+547 SYYGIPAISIVDTL
-561 VACTM
+561 VACTL

-580 HPNDRGHML
+580 HPNDRGHIL
-589 LAGIIRYVQDGIYN
+589 LAGVIRYVQDKIYN

-609 AYWILQKSLSGMNV
+609 IDLTLQDSVLS
-623 DESIYSC
+623 ESADPGC
-630 DRNAHDNEGYT
+630 TAHM
-641 NHKVISG
+641 
-648 DSTESLK
+648 
-655 KLPAL
+655 LPAL
-660 TNNSYETLHRYN
+660 TGNSYETLHRYN
-672 SLNSTPIL
+672 STNSTPVL
-680 HGFRVDERPVEAVKI
+680 NGFRADERPIETVKI

-704 HAGDSIEYNI
+704 HTGDSIEYNI
-714 KASTLCIGFKRSL
+714 NASTICVSFKRSL

-735 VFLDGVEAAILDAN
+735 VFLDGAEVAILDAN

-756 KLEIVPILEDNNLE
+756 KLEIVPILE
-770 SSGISK
+770 GSK
-776 AGDLTEAA
+776 SDSA
-784 DKPMHNIKIEIVDA
+784 DKPSHNIKVEIVDA
-798 PLSCVPF
+798 PEGCVPF
-805 YLVAIYGN
+805 YLVAVYGN

>member
-1 MNNMRIVFTGDIGF
+1 MNNLQIVFTGDIGF

-28 ISDEVLKFMHDS
+28 ISDEVLKFMHNS
-40 DHVIANVEGPLVDT
+40 DHVIANVEGPLVDNMQ
-54 ERNTTTEG
+54 NTTTEG
-62 VVQLMHTMDPA
+62 VLQLMHTMDPA

-100 LRETLSRAG
+100 LSCTLQAAKAAG
-109 DVGVQT
+109 VST
-115 IGAGMNIEEASR
+115 IGAGMNIDEASS
-127 ILHMD
+127 ILRLD

-137 GIIAVGYRRGCKPAG
+137 GIIAVGYRRGCKPAS

-164 ERIRQRIAEIKLNNR
+164 DRIRERIDEIKSNNR

-222 MNYEILGEGENRK
+222 MNYELIGEGANRK

-264 LSLNERDFAFDAMG
+264 LSLNENGFDFDAMG
-278 IRIDRETESIRR
+278 IRIDRESESIKR

-310 LSARMFVAATKRQQI
+310 LSAKMFIAATKRQQI
-325 YLNHDMA
+325 YLNKAMA
-332 EYDKAQWDEHF
+332 EYDPSQWEEHF
-343 ANPVRSGRVE
+343 ANPKRSGRVE
-353 GEALDFQ
+353 GEALDFR

-367 TEDEDVWSKSSLKD
+367 KENEQVWSKSHLKD
-381 VVGYI
+381 VMGYI
-386 VEQMYDIDYSKALAV
+386 VEQMYDIDYSKAPAV
-401 NGNHDRLLKVME
+401 NGNHDRLLSVME

-438 DKSCYAYLTYSWWC
+438 DKNCYAYLTYRWWC
-452 NTFPDAKINYV
+452 NTFPNARIQYV

-470 PSLLGNGRCNE
+470 PSLLGVGRCNE
-481 DILNFEPDVVYIEF
+481 DILDYEPDVVYIEF
-495 SVNDVDLPNVREI
+495 SVNDVDLPNVSEI

-513 RRVLYSKS
+513 RKVLYSKS
-521 SPAVVVINNGF
+521 NPAVVVINNGF

-580 HPNDRGHML
+580 HPNDRGHIL
-589 LAGIIRYVQDGIYN
+589 LAGVIRYVQDKIYN

-609 AYWILQKSLSGMNV
+609 IDLTLQNSVLS
-623 DESIYSC
+623 ESADPGC
-630 DRNAHDNEGYT
+630 TAHM
-641 NHKVISG
+641 
-648 DSTESLK
+648 
-655 KLPAL
+655 LPAL
-660 TNNSYETLHRYN
+660 TGNSYETLHRYN
-672 SLNSTPIL
+672 STNSTPVL
-680 HGFRVDERPVEAVKI
+680 NGFRADERPIEAVKI

-704 HAGDSIEYNI
+704 HTGDSIEYNI
-714 KASTLCIGFKRSL
+714 NASTICVSFKRSL

-735 VFLDGVEAAILDAN
+735 VFLDGAEVAILDAN

-756 KLEIVPILEDNNLE
+756 KLEIVPILE
-770 SSGISK
+770 GSK
-776 AGDLTEAA
+776 SDSA
-784 DKPMHNIKIEIVDA
+784 DRPSHNIKVEIVDA
-798 PLSCVPF
+798 PEGCVPF
-805 YLVAIYGN
+805 YLVAVYGN